1 MATILDIDLTNSP
14 FNSYDFFSNKKIAAG
29 TVETEDMKK
38 GQHKTTVEM
47 VDINAYDYGI
57 IDVGM
62 VQFDD
67 TLPYTKKVETAQLR
81 IEYYKT
87 ELEDAKSWVD
97 ALQSEINKVNSE
109 LAEYKDQYEEAKKQ
123 DPHSD
128 LTKNLKQ
135 IIKNCKEDLNDLNTD
150 YSKYKKIT
158 QTHPKLIKAYTKFL
172 NDLIKYGGKKTITRI
187 EEFGSTEEAE
197 QVDLDNLDINQ
208 APGMAISG
216 AITEAVTQ
224 YLEVTIQSLIAGG
237 ASNLMN
243 NLGINQ
249 ETLGIA
255 KSILNLMDSAL
266 FNITGIIKMFP
277 KNIQMLPSAKVA
289 IGSICTSLKDIYIA
303 IYNDLENEYYET
315 INDAI
320 TNLPSMQEVLKDA
333 LNLLMNTIWIM
344 INEQC
349 IKYTGHT
356 LPELYYMCS
365 DYIHKYKAWKE
376 ARKEKKRRKKEKKEQ
391 EKREKEKEKE
401 TGIQHSSGNTVS
413 TKINVDIDPDII
425 KQSLMDELA
434 RASDL
439 IYNSFIIIQIKDSID
454 EIKMLISQFNN
465 VDLDVL
471 SEGIDSFEDFMN
483 MLIEMGIDSDGA
495 VISLEKAIQ
504 DGINQFSGNLT
515 SLQNQIK
522 EQAISSGLNIASD
535 IVSNTKISKEIKT
548 EHLYDFTNDLN
559 TFTMT
564 LNIYADPTT
573 KKAKKQLTK
582 VLSNAHQKD
591 GTKIFDSSSVLS
603 IINAIDEGYVMR
615 KDQTIELL
623 EFTFKIHFELEGFN
637 KTLSEQINA
646 IDEANRI
653 AQDAAKKKEA
663 DEAISKF
670 ELGIVE
676 EEYTGDPT
684 KATKRPTFQLVHELF
699 SILKE
704 IFPQLKV
711 ILKLIRNYKINKA
724 KVEANASGNLLGMV
738 KVIAAIN
745 KLFKKAHKSKT
756 NFYTVRSLKLYDYI
770 TNSITS
776 IGTNVEINI
785 GIPDTRKLYLYLKNA
800 KSNYEIIKQDLPTI
814 LYIDQDAITEQ
825 RNVMKKDLDKAGN
838 YFNDASLF
846 VQYPDSKYQDGTLLG
861 LDKVEDADTEIYY
874 SDSSL
879 PLYGSQILRCYGKDY
894 DLYT

>member
-14 FNSYDFFSNKKIAAG
+14 GNSYDFFSNKKMSAG

-57 IDVGM
+57 IDVGI

-67 TLPYTKKVETAQLR
+67 TLPYAKKVETAQLR

-87 ELEDAKSWVD
+87 ELKDAESWVN
-97 ALQSEINKVNSE
+97 ALQTEINKVNSE
-109 LAEYKDQYEEAKKQ
+109 LTEYQDQYEEAKNQ
-123 DPHSD
+123 DPHSA
-128 LTKNLKQ
+128 LTTNLKQ
-135 IIKNCKEDLNDLNTD
+135 IVKNYKEQLNDLNTEF
-150 YSKYKKIT
+150 SKYKKIT
-158 QTHPKLIKAYTKFL
+158 QTHPKLIKAYTNFY
-172 NDLIKYGGKKTITRI
+172 NDLTKYGEKKAITKVD
-187 EEFGSTEEAE
+187 EFGNVEEAE

-216 AITEAVTQ
+216 AITDAVTQ

-249 ETLGIA
+249 ETLGMA
-255 KSILNLMDSAL
+255 QSILNLMDSTL

-277 KNIQMLPSAKVA
+277 KNIQMLPSAKIA
-289 IGSICTSLKDIYIA
+289 IGSICTSLKDMYIA

-333 LNLLMNTIWIM
+333 QELLMNTIWVM

-349 IKYTGHT
+349 IKYTGYT

-376 ARKEKKRRKKEKKEQ
+376 ARKEQKRRKKEQEEQ
-391 EKREKEKEKE
+391 EKE
-401 TGIQHSSGNTVS
+401 TGIQHSSGGTVS
-413 TKINVDIDPDII
+413 SKINVDVDPDII

-454 EIKMLISQFNN
+454 EIKMLIDQFNN

-471 SEGIDSFEDFMN
+471 SDGIDSFEDFMD
-483 MLIEMGIDSDGA
+483 MLVEMGLDSDGA
-495 VISLEKAIQ
+495 VISLEKSIQ

-515 SLQNQIK
+515 SLQNQI
-522 EQAISSGLNIASD
+522 EAQAISSGLRIASD
-535 IVSNTKISKEIKT
+535 IASNTTISTEIKA

-623 EFTFKIHFELEGFN
+623 EFTFKIHFELDGFN
-637 KTLSEQINA
+637 KTLSEQKNA

-653 AQDAAKKKEA
+653 AQETAKKKEA
-663 DEAISKF
+663 EEAISKF

-724 KVEANASGNLLGMV
+724 KVEANASGNLLGMI

-776 IGTNVEINI
+776 IGTNIEINI
-785 GIPDTRKLYLYLKNA
+785 GIPDTRKLYLYLKNT

-825 RNVMKKDLDKAGN
+825 RNAMKKDLDKAGN
-838 YFNDASLF
+838 YFDDASLF

>member
-14 FNSYDFFSNKKIAAG
+14 GNSYDFFSNKKMSAG

-57 IDVGM
+57 IDVGI

-67 TLPYTKKVETAQLR
+67 TLPYSKKVETAQLR

-87 ELEDAKSWVD
+87 ELKDAESWVN
-97 ALQSEINKVNSE
+97 ALQTEINKVNSE
-109 LAEYKDQYEEAKKQ
+109 LTEYQDQYEEAKKQ
-123 DPHSD
+123 DPHSA
-128 LTKNLKQ
+128 LTTNLKQ
-135 IIKNCKEDLNDLNTD
+135 IVKNYKEQLNDLNTEF
-150 YSKYKKIT
+150 SKYKKIT
-158 QTHPKLIKAYTKFL
+158 QTHPKLIKAYTNFY
-172 NDLIKYGGKKTITRI
+172 NDLTKYGEKKAITRVD
-187 EEFGSTEEAE
+187 EFGNVEEAE
-197 QVDLDNLDINQ
+197 KVDLDNLDINQ
-208 APGMAISG
+208 APGMEISG
-216 AITEAVTQ
+216 AITDAVTQ

-249 ETLGIA
+249 ETLGMA
-255 KSILNLMDSAL
+255 QSILNLMDSTL

-277 KNIQMLPSAKVA
+277 KNIQMLPSAKIA
-289 IGSICTSLKDIYIA
+289 IGSICTSLKDMYIA

-320 TNLPSMQEVLKDA
+320 TNLPSIQEVLKDA
-333 LNLLMNTIWIM
+333 QELLMNTIWVM

-349 IKYTGHT
+349 IKYTGYT

-376 ARKEKKRRKKEKKEQ
+376 ARKEQKRRKKEQEEQ
-391 EKREKEKEKE
+391 EKE
-401 TGIQHSSGNTVS
+401 TGIQHSSGGTVS
-413 TKINVDIDPDII
+413 SKINVDVDPDII
-425 KQSLMDELA
+425 KQSLMDELS

-471 SEGIDSFEDFMN
+471 TDGIDSFEDFMD
-483 MLIEMGIDSDGA
+483 MLVEMGLDSDGA

-515 SLQNQIK
+515 SLQNQI
-522 EQAISSGLNIASD
+522 EAQAISSGLHIAAEV
-535 IVSNTKISKEIKT
+535 VSNTTVSTEMKT

-623 EFTFKIHFELEGFN
+623 EFTFKIHFELDGFN
-637 KTLSEQINA
+637 KTLNEQINA

-653 AQDAAKKKEA
+653 AQETAKKKEA
-663 DEAISKF
+663 EEAISKF

-724 KVEANASGNLLGMV
+724 KVEANASGNLLGMI

-825 RNVMKKDLDKAGN
+825 RNAMKKDLDKAGN
-838 YFNDASLF
+838 YFDDASLF

>member
-14 FNSYDFFSNKKIAAG
+14 GNSYEFFSNKKMSAG

-57 IDVGM
+57 IDVGI

-67 TLPYTKKVETAQLR
+67 TLPYTKKVETAKLR

-87 ELEDAKSWVD
+87 ELKDAESWVN
-97 ALQSEINKVNSE
+97 ALQTEINKVNSE
-109 LAEYKDQYEEAKKQ
+109 LTEYQDQYEEAKKQ
-123 DPHSD
+123 DPHSA
-128 LTKNLKQ
+128 LTTNLKQ
-135 IIKNCKEDLNDLNTD
+135 IIKNYKEQLNDLNTEF
-150 YSKYKKIT
+150 SKYKKIT
-158 QTHPKLIKAYTKFL
+158 QTHPKLIKAYTNFY
-172 NDLIKYGGKKTITRI
+172 NDLTKYGEKKAITKVD
-187 EEFGSTEEAE
+187 EFGNVEEAE

-216 AITEAVTQ
+216 AITDAVTQ

-249 ETLGIA
+249 ETLGMA
-255 KSILNLMDSAL
+255 QSILNLMDSTL

-289 IGSICTSLKDIYIA
+289 IGSICTSLKDMYIA

-333 LNLLMNTIWIM
+333 QELLMNTIWVM

-349 IKYTGHT
+349 IKYTGYT

-376 ARKEKKRRKKEKKEQ
+376 ARKEQKRRKKEQEEQ
-391 EKREKEKEKE
+391 EKE
-401 TGIQHSSGNTVS
+401 TGIQHSSGGTIS
-413 TKINVDIDPDII
+413 SKINVDVDPDII
-425 KQSLMDELA
+425 KQSLMDELS

-471 SEGIDSFEDFMN
+471 SDGIDSFEDFMD
-483 MLIEMGIDSDGA
+483 MLVEMGLDSDGA

-515 SLQNQIK
+515 SLQNQI
-522 EQAISSGLNIASD
+522 EAQAISSGLHIAADIAS
-535 IVSNTKISKEIKT
+535 NTTISAEIKA

-637 KTLSEQINA
+637 KTLSEQKNA

-653 AQDAAKKKEA
+653 AQETAKKKEVE
-663 DEAISKF
+663 EAISKF

-724 KVEANASGNLLGMV
+724 KVEANSSGNLLGMV

-745 KLFKKAHKSKT
+745 KLFKKANKSKT

-785 GIPDTRKLYLYLKNA
+785 GIPDTRKLYLYLKNV

-825 RNVMKKDLDKAGN
+825 RNAMKKDLDNAGN
-838 YFNDASLF
+838 YFDDASLF

>member
-14 FNSYDFFSNKKIAAG
+14 GNSYDFFSNKKMSAG

-57 IDVGM
+57 IDVGI

-67 TLPYTKKVETAQLR
+67 TLPYAKKVETAQLR

-87 ELEDAKSWVD
+87 ELKDAESWVN
-97 ALQSEINKVNSE
+97 ALQTEINKVNSE
-109 LAEYKDQYEEAKKQ
+109 LTEYQDQYEEAKKQ
-123 DPHSD
+123 DPHSA
-128 LTKNLKQ
+128 LTTNLKQ
-135 IIKNCKEDLNDLNTD
+135 IVKNYKEQLNDLNAEF
-150 YSKYKKIT
+150 SKYKKIT
-158 QTHPKLIKAYTKFL
+158 QTHPKLIKAYTNFY
-172 NDLIKYGGKKTITRI
+172 NDLTKYGEKKAITKVD
-187 EEFGSTEEAE
+187 EFGNVEEAE

-208 APGMAISG
+208 APGMEISG
-216 AITEAVTQ
+216 AITDAVTQ

-249 ETLGIA
+249 ETLGMA
-255 KSILNLMDSAL
+255 QSILNLMDSTL

-277 KNIQMLPSAKVA
+277 KNIQMLPSAKIA
-289 IGSICTSLKDIYIA
+289 IGSICTSLKDMYIA

-333 LNLLMNTIWIM
+333 QELLMNTIWVM

-349 IKYTGHT
+349 IKYTGYT

-376 ARKEKKRRKKEKKEQ
+376 ARKEQKRRKKEQEEQ
-391 EKREKEKEKE
+391 EKE
-401 TGIQHSSGNTVS
+401 TGIQHSSGGTVS
-413 TKINVDIDPDII
+413 SKINVDVDPDII
-425 KQSLMDELA
+425 KQSLMDELS

-471 SEGIDSFEDFMN
+471 SDGIDSFEDFMD
-483 MLIEMGIDSDGA
+483 MLVEMGLDSDGA

-515 SLQNQIK
+515 SLQNQI
-522 EQAISSGLNIASD
+522 EAQAISSGLHIATDIAS
-535 IVSNTKISKEIKT
+535 NTTISAEIKA

-637 KTLSEQINA
+637 KTLSEQKNA

-653 AQDAAKKKEA
+653 AQETAKKKEA
-663 DEAISKF
+663 EEAISKF

-724 KVEANASGNLLGMV
+724 KVEANASGNLLGMI

-785 GIPDTRKLYLYLKNA
+785 SIPDTRKLYLYLKNT
-800 KSNYEIIKQDLPTI
+800 KSNYEIIKQNLPTI

-825 RNVMKKDLDKAGN
+825 RNAMKKDLDKAGN
-838 YFNDASLF
+838 YFDDASLF

>member
-14 FNSYDFFSNKKIAAG
+14 GNSYDFFSNKKMSAG

-57 IDVGM
+57 IDVGI

-67 TLPYTKKVETAQLR
+67 TLPYSKKVETSKLR

-87 ELEDAKSWVD
+87 ELKNAESWVN
-97 ALQSEINKVNSE
+97 ALQTEINKVNSE
-109 LAEYKDQYEEAKKQ
+109 LTEYQDQYEEAKKQ
-123 DPHSD
+123 DPHSA
-128 LTKNLKQ
+128 LTTNLKQ
-135 IIKNCKEDLNDLNTD
+135 IVKNYKEQLNDLNTEF
-150 YSKYKKIT
+150 SKYKKIT
-158 QTHPKLIKAYTKFL
+158 QTHPKLIKAYTNFY
-172 NDLIKYGGKKTITRI
+172 NDLTKYGEKKAITRVD
-187 EEFGSTEEAE
+187 EFGNVEEAE
-197 QVDLDNLDINQ
+197 KVDLDNLDINQ
-208 APGMAISG
+208 APGMEISG
-216 AITEAVTQ
+216 AITDAVTQ

-249 ETLGIA
+249 ETLGMA
-255 KSILNLMDSAL
+255 QSILNLMDSTL

-277 KNIQMLPSAKVA
+277 KNIQMLPSAKIA
-289 IGSICTSLKDIYIA
+289 IGSICTSLKDMYIA

-320 TNLPSMQEVLKDA
+320 TNLPSIQEVLKDA
-333 LNLLMNTIWIM
+333 QELLMNTIWVM

-349 IKYTGHT
+349 IKYTGYT

-376 ARKEKKRRKKEKKEQ
+376 ARKEQKRRKKEQEEQ
-391 EKREKEKEKE
+391 EKV
-401 TGIQHSSGNTVS
+401 TGIQHSSGGTVS
-413 TKINVDIDPDII
+413 SKINVDVDPDII
-425 KQSLMDELA
+425 KQSLMDELS

-471 SEGIDSFEDFMN
+471 TDGIDSFEDFMN
-483 MLIEMGIDSDGA
+483 MLIEMGLDSDGA

-515 SLQNQIK
+515 SLQNQI
-522 EQAISSGLNIASD
+522 EAQAISSGLNIAAD
-535 IVSNTKISKEIKT
+535 VVSNTTVSTEIKA

-637 KTLSEQINA
+637 KTLNEQINA

-653 AQDAAKKKEA
+653 AQETAKEKEA
-663 DEAISKF
+663 EEAISKF

-676 EEYTGDPT
+676 EEYTSDPT

-724 KVEANASGNLLGMV
+724 KVEANASGNLLGMI

-825 RNVMKKDLDKAGN
+825 RNAMKKDLDKAGN
-838 YFNDASLF
+838 YFDDASLF

>member
-14 FNSYDFFSNKKIAAG
+14 GNSYDFFSNKKMSAG

-57 IDVGM
+57 IDVGI

-67 TLPYTKKVETAQLR
+67 TLPYSKKVETSKLR

-87 ELEDAKSWVD
+87 ELKDAESWVN
-97 ALQSEINKVNSE
+97 ALQTEINKVNSE
-109 LAEYKDQYEEAKKQ
+109 LTEYQDQYEEAKKQ
-123 DPHSD
+123 DPHSA
-128 LTKNLKQ
+128 LTTNLKQ
-135 IIKNCKEDLNDLNTD
+135 IVKNYKEQLNDLNTEF
-150 YSKYKKIT
+150 SKYKKIT
-158 QTHPKLIKAYTKFL
+158 QTHPKLIKAYTNFY
-172 NDLIKYGGKKTITRI
+172 NDLTKYGEKKAITRVD
-187 EEFGSTEEAE
+187 EFGNVEEAE
-197 QVDLDNLDINQ
+197 KVDLDNLDINQ
-208 APGMAISG
+208 APGMEISG
-216 AITEAVTQ
+216 AITDAVTQ

-249 ETLGIA
+249 ETLGMA
-255 KSILNLMDSAL
+255 QSILNLMDSAL

-277 KNIQMLPSAKVA
+277 KNIQMLPSAKIA
-289 IGSICTSLKDIYIA
+289 IGSICTSLKDMYIA

-320 TNLPSMQEVLKDA
+320 TNLPSIQEVLKDA
-333 LNLLMNTIWIM
+333 QELLMNTIWVM

-349 IKYTGHT
+349 IKYTGYT

-376 ARKEKKRRKKEKKEQ
+376 ARKEQKRRKKEQEEQ
-391 EKREKEKEKE
+391 EKE
-401 TGIQHSSGNTVS
+401 TGIQHSSGGTVS
-413 TKINVDIDPDII
+413 SKINVDVDPDII
-425 KQSLMDELA
+425 KQSLMDELS

-471 SEGIDSFEDFMN
+471 TDGIDSFEDFMD
-483 MLIEMGIDSDGA
+483 MLVEMGLDSDGA

-515 SLQNQIK
+515 SLQNQI
-522 EQAISSGLNIASD
+522 EAQAISSGLHIAAD
-535 IVSNTKISKEIKT
+535 VMSNTTVSTEIKA

-623 EFTFKIHFELEGFN
+623 EFTFKIHFELDGFN
-637 KTLSEQINA
+637 KTLNEQINA

-653 AQDAAKKKEA
+653 AQETAKKKEA
-663 DEAISKF
+663 EEAISKF

-724 KVEANASGNLLGMV
+724 KVEANASGNLLGMI

-800 KSNYEIIKQDLPTI
+800 KSNYEIIKQGLPTI

-825 RNVMKKDLDKAGN
+825 RNAMKKDLDKAGN
-838 YFNDASLF
+838 YFDDASLF

>member
-14 FNSYDFFSNKKIAAG
+14 GNSYDFFSNKKMSAG

-57 IDVGM
+57 IDVGI

-67 TLPYTKKVETAQLR
+67 TLPYSKKVETAQLR

-87 ELEDAKSWVD
+87 ELKDAESWVN
-97 ALQSEINKVNSE
+97 ALQTEINKVNSE
-109 LAEYKDQYEEAKKQ
+109 LTEYQDQYEEAKKQ
-123 DPHSD
+123 DPHSA
-128 LTKNLKQ
+128 LTTNLKQ
-135 IIKNCKEDLNDLNTD
+135 IVKNYKEQLNDLNTEF
-150 YSKYKKIT
+150 SKYKKIT
-158 QTHPKLIKAYTKFL
+158 QTHPKLIKAYTNFY
-172 NDLIKYGGKKTITRI
+172 NDLTKYGEKKAITKVD
-187 EEFGSTEEAE
+187 EFGNVEEAE
-197 QVDLDNLDINQ
+197 KVDLDNLDINQ
-208 APGMAISG
+208 APGMEISG
-216 AITEAVTQ
+216 AITDAVTQ

-249 ETLGIA
+249 ETLGMA
-255 KSILNLMDSAL
+255 QSILNLMDSTL

-277 KNIQMLPSAKVA
+277 KNIQMLPSAKIA
-289 IGSICTSLKDIYIA
+289 IGSICTSLKDMYIA

-320 TNLPSMQEVLKDA
+320 TNLPSIQEVLKDA
-333 LNLLMNTIWIM
+333 QELLMNTIWVM

-349 IKYTGHT
+349 IKYTGYT

-376 ARKEKKRRKKEKKEQ
+376 ARKEQKRRKKEQEEQ
-391 EKREKEKEKE
+391 EKE
-401 TGIQHSSGNTVS
+401 TGIQHSSGGTVS
-413 TKINVDIDPDII
+413 SKINVDVNPDII
-425 KQSLMDELA
+425 KQSLMDELS

-471 SEGIDSFEDFMN
+471 TDGIDSFEDFMD
-483 MLIEMGIDSDGA
+483 MLVEMGLDSDGA

-515 SLQNQIK
+515 SLQNQI
-522 EQAISSGLNIASD
+522 EAQAISSGLHIAAEV
-535 IVSNTKISKEIKT
+535 VSNTTVSTEMKT

-623 EFTFKIHFELEGFN
+623 EFTFKIHFELDGFN
-637 KTLSEQINA
+637 KTLNEQINA

-653 AQDAAKKKEA
+653 AQETAKKKEA
-663 DEAISKF
+663 EEAISKF

-724 KVEANASGNLLGMV
+724 KVEANASGNLLGMI

-825 RNVMKKDLDKAGN
+825 RNAMKKDLDKAGN
-838 YFNDASLF
+838 YFDDASLF

>member
-14 FNSYDFFSNKKIAAG
+14 SNSYDFLSNKKMSAG
-29 TVETEDMKK
+29 TIETEDMKK

-57 IDVGM
+57 IDVGI

-67 TLPYTKKVETAQLR
+67 TLPYSKKVETAKLR

-87 ELEDAKSWVD
+87 ELKDAESWVN
-97 ALQSEINKVNSE
+97 ALQAEINKVNSE
-109 LAEYKDQYEEAKKQ
+109 LTEYQDQYEEAKKQ
-123 DPHSD
+123 DPHSA
-128 LTKNLKQ
+128 LMTNLKQ
-135 IIKNCKEDLNDLNTD
+135 IVNNYKEQLNDLNTEF
-150 YSKYKKIT
+150 SKYKKIT
-158 QTHPKLIKAYTKFL
+158 QTHPKLIKAYTNFY
-172 NDLIKYGGKKTITRI
+172 NDLTKYGEKKAITRVD
-187 EEFGSTEEAE
+187 EFGNVEEAE
-197 QVDLDNLDINQ
+197 KVDLDNLDINQ
-208 APGMAISG
+208 APGMEISG
-216 AITEAVTQ
+216 AITDAVTQ

-249 ETLGIA
+249 ETLGMA
-255 KSILNLMDSAL
+255 QSILNLMDSTL

-277 KNIQMLPSAKVA
+277 KNIQMLPSAKIA
-289 IGSICTSLKDIYIA
+289 IGSICTSLKDMYIA

-320 TNLPSMQEVLKDA
+320 TNLPSSQEVLKDA
-333 LNLLMNTIWIM
+333 QELLMNTIWVM

-349 IKYTGHT
+349 IKYTGYT

-376 ARKEKKRRKKEKKEQ
+376 ARKEKKRRKKEQEEQ
-391 EKREKEKEKE
+391 EKE
-401 TGIQHSSGNTVS
+401 TGIQHSSGGTVS
-413 TKINVDIDPDII
+413 TKINVDVDPDII
-425 KQSLMDELA
+425 KQSLMDELS

-471 SEGIDSFEDFMN
+471 TDGIDSFEDFMN
-483 MLIEMGIDSDGA
+483 MLVEMGLDSDGA

-515 SLQNQIK
+515 SLQNQI
-522 EQAISSGLNIASD
+522 EAQAISSGLHIAAD
-535 IVSNTKISKEIKT
+535 VVSNTTVSTERKV

-623 EFTFKIHFELEGFN
+623 EFTFKIHFELDGFN
-637 KTLSEQINA
+637 KTLNEQINA

-653 AQDAAKKKEA
+653 AQETAKKKEVE
-663 DEAISKF
+663 EAISKF

-724 KVEANASGNLLGMV
+724 KVEANASGNLLGMIR
-738 KVIAAIN
+738 VIAAIN

-785 GIPDTRKLYLYLKNA
+785 DIPDTRKLYLYLKNA
-800 KSNYEIIKQDLPTI
+800 KSNYEIIKQGLPTI

-825 RNVMKKDLDKAGN
+825 RNAMKKDLDKAGN
-838 YFNDASLF
+838 YFDDASLF
-846 VQYPDSKYQDGTLLG
+846 VQYPDPKYQDGTLLG

>member
-14 FNSYDFFSNKKIAAG
+14 GNSYDFFSNKKMSAG

-57 IDVGM
+57 IDVGI

-67 TLPYTKKVETAQLR
+67 TLPYSKKVETSKLR

-87 ELEDAKSWVD
+87 ELKDAESWVN
-97 ALQSEINKVNSE
+97 ALQTEINKVNSE
-109 LAEYKDQYEEAKKQ
+109 LTEYQDQYEEAKKQ
-123 DPHSD
+123 DPHSA
-128 LTKNLKQ
+128 LTTNLKQ
-135 IIKNCKEDLNDLNTD
+135 IVKNYKEQLNDLNTEF
-150 YSKYKKIT
+150 SKYKKIT
-158 QTHPKLIKAYTKFL
+158 QTHPKLIKAYTNFY
-172 NDLIKYGGKKTITRI
+172 NDLTKYGEKKAITRVD
-187 EEFGSTEEAE
+187 EFGNVEEAE
-197 QVDLDNLDINQ
+197 KVDLDNLDINQ
-208 APGMAISG
+208 APGMEISG
-216 AITEAVTQ
+216 AITDAVTQ

-249 ETLGIA
+249 ETLGMA
-255 KSILNLMDSAL
+255 QSILNLMDSTL

-277 KNIQMLPSAKVA
+277 KNIQMLPSAKIA
-289 IGSICTSLKDIYIA
+289 IGSICTSLKDMYIA

-320 TNLPSMQEVLKDA
+320 TNLPSIQEVLKDA
-333 LNLLMNTIWIM
+333 QELLMNTIWVM

-349 IKYTGHT
+349 IKYTGYT

-376 ARKEKKRRKKEKKEQ
+376 ARKEQKRRKKEQEEQ
-391 EKREKEKEKE
+391 EKE
-401 TGIQHSSGNTVS
+401 TGIQHSSGGTVS
-413 TKINVDIDPDII
+413 SKINVDVDPDII
-425 KQSLMDELA
+425 KQSLMDELS

-471 SEGIDSFEDFMN
+471 TDGIDSFEDFMD
-483 MLIEMGIDSDGA
+483 MLVEMGLDSDGA

-515 SLQNQIK
+515 SLQNQI
-522 EQAISSGLNIASD
+522 EAQAISSGLHIAAD
-535 IVSNTKISKEIKT
+535 IVSNTTVSTEIKA

-623 EFTFKIHFELEGFN
+623 EFTFKIHFELDGFN
-637 KTLSEQINA
+637 KTLNEQINA

-653 AQDAAKKKEA
+653 AQETAKKKEA
-663 DEAISKF
+663 EEAISKF

-724 KVEANASGNLLGMV
+724 KVEANASGNLLGMI

-825 RNVMKKDLDKAGN
+825 RNAMKKDLDKAGN
-838 YFNDASLF
+838 YFDDASLF
-846 VQYPDSKYQDGTLLG
+846 VQYPDPKYQDGTLLG

-894 DLYT
+894 DLYI

>member
-14 FNSYDFFSNKKIAAG
+14 FNSYDFFSNKKMSAG
-29 TVETEDMKK
+29 TVETADMKK

-57 IDVGM
+57 IDVGII
-62 VQFDD
+62 QFDD

-87 ELEDAKSWVD
+87 ELKDAESWVK
-97 ALQSEINKVNSE
+97 ALQTEINKVNSE
-109 LAEYKDQYEEAKKQ
+109 LTEYQDQYEEAKKQ
-123 DPHSD
+123 DPYSA
-128 LTKNLKQ
+128 LTTNLKQ
-135 IIKNCKEDLNDLNTD
+135 IIKNYKEQLNDLNTEF
-150 YSKYKKIT
+150 SKYKKIT
-158 QTHPKLIKAYTKFL
+158 QTHPKLIKAYTNFF
-172 NDLIKYGGKKTITRI
+172 NDLTKYGEKKAITRVD
-187 EEFGSTEEAE
+187 EFGNVEEAE

-216 AITEAVTQ
+216 AITDAVTQ

-243 NLGINQ
+243 SLGINQ
-249 ETLGIA
+249 ETLGMA
-255 KSILNLMDSAL
+255 QSILNLMDSTL

-277 KNIQMLPSAKVA
+277 KNIQMLPSAKIA
-289 IGSICTSLKDIYIA
+289 IGSICTSLKDMYIA

-320 TNLPSMQEVLKDA
+320 TNLPSMQEALKDA
-333 LNLLMNTIWIM
+333 QELLMNTIWVM

-349 IKYTGHT
+349 IKYTGYT

-376 ARKEKKRRKKEKKEQ
+376 ARKEQKRRKKEQEEQ
-391 EKREKEKEKE
+391 EKE
-401 TGIQHSSGNTVS
+401 TGIQYSSGGTVS
-413 TKINVDIDPDII
+413 SKINVDVDPDII
-425 KQSLMDELA
+425 KQSLMDELS

-454 EIKMLISQFNN
+454 EIKMLIDQFNN

-471 SEGIDSFEDFMN
+471 TDGIDSFEDFMD
-483 MLIEMGIDSDGA
+483 MLVEMGLDSDGA

-515 SLQNQIK
+515 SLQNQI
-522 EQAISSGLNIASD
+522 EAQAISSGLHIAAD
-535 IVSNTKISKEIKT
+535 VVSNTTVSTEIKA

-623 EFTFKIHFELEGFN
+623 EFTFKIHFELDGFN

-653 AQDAAKKKEA
+653 AQETAKKKEA
-663 DEAISKF
+663 EEAISKF

-724 KVEANASGNLLGMV
+724 KVEANASGNLLGMI

-814 LYIDQDAITEQ
+814 LYIDQDAIAEQ
-825 RNVMKKDLDKAGN
+825 RNAMKKDLDKAGN
-838 YFNDASLF
+838 YFDDASLF

-861 LDKVEDADTEIYY
+861 LDKVEDADIEIYY

>member
-14 FNSYDFFSNKKIAAG
+14 GNSYDFFSNKKMSAG

-57 IDVGM
+57 IDVGI

-67 TLPYTKKVETAQLR
+67 TLPYTKKVETAKLR

-87 ELEDAKSWVD
+87 ELKDAESWVN
-97 ALQSEINKVNSE
+97 ALQTEINKVNSE
-109 LAEYKDQYEEAKKQ
+109 LTEYQNQYEEAKKQ
-123 DPHSD
+123 DSHSA
-128 LTKNLKQ
+128 LTNNLKQ
-135 IIKNCKEDLNDLNTD
+135 IVKNYKEQLNDLNTEF
-150 YSKYKKIT
+150 SKYKKIT
-158 QTHPKLIKAYTKFL
+158 QTHPKLIKAYTNFY
-172 NDLIKYGGKKTITRI
+172 NDLTKYGEKKAITKVD
-187 EEFGSTEEAE
+187 EFGNVEEAE

-216 AITEAVTQ
+216 AITDAVTQ

-249 ETLGIA
+249 ETLGMA
-255 KSILNLMDSAL
+255 QSILNLMDSTL

-277 KNIQMLPSAKVA
+277 KNIQMVPSAKIA
-289 IGSICTSLKDIYIA
+289 MGSICTSLKDMYQAIYI
-303 IYNDLENEYYET
+303 DLENQYYET

-320 TNLPSMQEVLKDA
+320 TNLPSMQEALKDA
-333 LNLLMNTIWIM
+333 QVLLMNTIWIM

-349 IKYTGHT
+349 IKYTGYT

-376 ARKEKKRRKKEKKEQ
+376 ARKEQKRRKKEQEEQ
-391 EKREKEKEKE
+391 EKE
-401 TGIQHSSGNTVS
+401 TGIQHSSGGTIS
-413 TKINVDIDPDII
+413 SKINVDVDPDII
-425 KQSLMDELA
+425 KQSLMDELS

-471 SEGIDSFEDFMN
+471 TDGIDSFEDFMD
-483 MLIEMGIDSDGA
+483 MLVEMGLDSDGA

-515 SLQNQIK
+515 GLQNQM
-522 EQAISSGLNIASD
+522 EAQAISSGLHIAAGIASNTT
-535 IVSNTKISKEIKT
+535 VSTEIKA

-591 GTKIFDSSSVLS
+591 GTKIFDASSVLS

-623 EFTFKIHFELEGFN
+623 EFTFKIHFELDGFN
-637 KTLSEQINA
+637 KTLNEQINA

-653 AQDAAKKKEA
+653 AQEAAKKKEA
-663 DEAISKF
+663 EEAISKF

-724 KVEANASGNLLGMV
+724 KVEANASGNLLGMI

-785 GIPDTRKLYLYLKNA
+785 GIPDTRKLYLYLKNT
-800 KSNYEIIKQDLPTI
+800 KSNYEIIKQNLPTI

-825 RNVMKKDLDKAGN
+825 RNAMKKDLDKAGN
-838 YFNDASLF
+838 YFDDASLF

>member
-14 FNSYDFFSNKKIAAG
+14 GNSYDFFSNKKMSAG

-57 IDVGM
+57 IDVGI

-67 TLPYTKKVETAQLR
+67 TLPYAKKVETAQLR

-87 ELEDAKSWVD
+87 ELKDAESWVN
-97 ALQSEINKVNSE
+97 ALQTEINKVNSE
-109 LAEYKDQYEEAKKQ
+109 LTEYQDQYEEAKKQ
-123 DPHSD
+123 DPHSA
-128 LTKNLKQ
+128 LTTNLKQ
-135 IIKNCKEDLNDLNTD
+135 IVKNYKEQLNDLNAEF
-150 YSKYKKIT
+150 SKYKKIT
-158 QTHPKLIKAYTKFL
+158 QTHPKLIKAYTNFY
-172 NDLIKYGGKKTITRI
+172 NDLTKYGEKKAITKVD
-187 EEFGSTEEAE
+187 EFGNVEEAE

-208 APGMAISG
+208 APGMEISG
-216 AITEAVTQ
+216 AITDAVTQ

-249 ETLGIA
+249 ETLGMA
-255 KSILNLMDSAL
+255 QSILNLMDSTL

-277 KNIQMLPSAKVA
+277 KNIQMLPSAKIA
-289 IGSICTSLKDIYIA
+289 IGSICTSLKDMYIA

-333 LNLLMNTIWIM
+333 QELLMNTIWVM

-349 IKYTGHT
+349 IKYTGYT

-376 ARKEKKRRKKEKKEQ
+376 ARKEQKRRKKEQEEQ
-391 EKREKEKEKE
+391 EKE
-401 TGIQHSSGNTVS
+401 TGIQHSSGGTVS
-413 TKINVDIDPDII
+413 SKINVDVDPDII
-425 KQSLMDELA
+425 KQSLMDELS

-465 VDLDVL
+465 VDLYVL
-471 SEGIDSFEDFMN
+471 SDGIDSFEDFMD
-483 MLIEMGIDSDGA
+483 MLVEMGLDSDGA

-515 SLQNQIK
+515 SLQNQI
-522 EQAISSGLNIASD
+522 EAQAISSGLHIAAD
-535 IVSNTKISKEIKT
+535 VVSNTTVSTEIKA

-623 EFTFKIHFELEGFN
+623 EFTFKIHFELDGFN
-637 KTLSEQINA
+637 KTLNEQINA

-653 AQDAAKKKEA
+653 AQETAKKKEA
-663 DEAISKF
+663 EEAISKF

-724 KVEANASGNLLGMV
+724 KVEANASGNLLGMI

-785 GIPDTRKLYLYLKNA
+785 SIPDTRKLYLYLKNT
-800 KSNYEIIKQDLPTI
+800 KSNYEIIKQNLPTI

-825 RNVMKKDLDKAGN
+825 RNAMKKDLDKAGN
-838 YFNDASLF
+838 YFDDASLF

>member
-14 FNSYDFFSNKKIAAG
+14 GNSYDFFSNKKMSAG
-29 TVETEDMKK
+29 IVETEDMKK

-57 IDVGM
+57 IDVGI

-67 TLPYTKKVETAQLR
+67 TLPYSKKVETAKLR

-87 ELEDAKSWVD
+87 ELKDAESWVN
-97 ALQSEINKVNSE
+97 ALQTEINKVNSE
-109 LAEYKDQYEEAKKQ
+109 LTEYQEQYEEAKKQ
-123 DPHSD
+123 DPHSA
-128 LTKNLKQ
+128 LTTNLKQ
-135 IIKNCKEDLNDLNTD
+135 IVKNYKEQLNDLNTEF
-150 YSKYKKIT
+150 SKYKKIT
-158 QTHPKLIKAYTKFL
+158 QTHPKLIKAYTNFY
-172 NDLIKYGGKKTITRI
+172 NDLTKYGEKKAITRVD
-187 EEFGSTEEAE
+187 EFGNVEEAE
-197 QVDLDNLDINQ
+197 KVDLDNLDINQ
-208 APGMAISG
+208 APGMEISG
-216 AITEAVTQ
+216 AITDAVTQ

-249 ETLGIA
+249 ETLGMA
-255 KSILNLMDSAL
+255 QSILNLMDSAL

-277 KNIQMLPSAKVA
+277 KNIQMLPSAKIA
-289 IGSICTSLKDIYIA
+289 IGSICTSLKDMYIA

-320 TNLPSMQEVLKDA
+320 TNLPSSQEVLKDA
-333 LNLLMNTIWIM
+333 QELLMNTIWVM

-349 IKYTGHT
+349 IKYTGYT

-376 ARKEKKRRKKEKKEQ
+376 ARKEKKRRKKEQEEQ
-391 EKREKEKEKE
+391 EKE
-401 TGIQHSSGNTVS
+401 TGIQHSSGGTVS
-413 TKINVDIDPDII
+413 SKINVDVDPDII
-425 KQSLMDELA
+425 KQSLMDELS

-439 IYNSFIIIQIKDSID
+439 IYNSFIIIQIKDTID

-471 SEGIDSFEDFMN
+471 TDGIDSFEDFMN
-483 MLIEMGIDSDGA
+483 MLVEMGLDSDGA

-515 SLQNQIK
+515 SLQNQI
-522 EQAISSGLNIASD
+522 EAQAISSGLNIAAD
-535 IVSNTKISKEIKT
+535 VVSNTTVSTEIKA

-623 EFTFKIHFELEGFN
+623 EFTFKIHFELDGFN
-637 KTLSEQINA
+637 KTLNVQINA
-646 IDEANRI
+646 IDEVNRF
-653 AQDAAKKKEA
+653 AQETAKKKEA
-663 DEAISKF
+663 EESISKF

-724 KVEANASGNLLGMV
+724 KVEANASGNLLGMIR
-738 KVIAAIN
+738 VIAAIN

-785 GIPDTRKLYLYLKNA
+785 DIPDTRKLYLYLKNA
-800 KSNYEIIKQDLPTI
+800 KSNYEIIKQGLPTI

-825 RNVMKKDLDKAGN
+825 RNAMKKDLDKAGN
-838 YFNDASLF
+838 YFDDASLF
-846 VQYPDSKYQDGTLLG
+846 VQYPDPKYQDGTLLG

-894 DLYT
+894 DLYI

>member
-14 FNSYDFFSNKKIAAG
+14 GNSYDFFSNKKMSAG
-29 TVETEDMKK
+29 TVETDDMKK

-57 IDVGM
+57 IDVGI

-67 TLPYTKKVETAQLR
+67 TLPYTKKVETAQVR

-87 ELEDAKSWVD
+87 ELKDAESWVK
-97 ALQSEINKVNSE
+97 ALQTEINKVNSE
-109 LAEYKDQYEEAKKQ
+109 LTEYQDQYEEAKKE
-123 DPHSD
+123 DPHSA
-128 LTKNLKQ
+128 LTTNLKQ
-135 IIKNCKEDLNDLNTD
+135 IVKNYKEQLNDLNTKF
-150 YSKYKKIT
+150 SKYKKIT
-158 QTHPKLIKAYTKFL
+158 QTHPKLIKAYTNFF
-172 NDLIKYGGKKTITRI
+172 NDLTKYGEKKAITRVD
-187 EEFGSTEEAE
+187 EFGNVEEAE

-216 AITEAVTQ
+216 AITDAVTQ

-237 ASNLMN
+237 ASNLMSS
-243 NLGINQ
+243 LGINQ
-249 ETLGIA
+249 ETLGMA
-255 KSILNLMDSAL
+255 QSILNLMDSTL

-277 KNIQMLPSAKVA
+277 KNIQMVPSAKIA
-289 IGSICTSLKDIYIA
+289 MSSICTSLKDMYQTIYI
-303 IYNDLENEYYET
+303 DLENQYYET

-320 TNLPSMQEVLKDA
+320 TNLPSMQEALKDA
-333 LNLLMNTIWIM
+333 QVLLMNTIWVM

-349 IKYTGHT
+349 IKYTGYT

-376 ARKEKKRRKKEKKEQ
+376 ARKEQKRRKKEQEEQ
-391 EKREKEKEKE
+391 EKE
-401 TGIQHSSGNTVS
+401 TGIQHSSGGTIS
-413 TKINVDIDPDII
+413 SKINVDVDPDII

-454 EIKMLISQFNN
+454 EIKMLIDQFNN

-471 SEGIDSFEDFMN
+471 SDGIDSFEDFMD
-483 MLIEMGIDSDGA
+483 MLVEMGLGSDGA

-515 SLQNQIK
+515 SLQNQI
-522 EQAISSGLNIASD
+522 EAQAISSGLRIASD
-535 IVSNTKISKEIKT
+535 IASNTTISTEIKA

-591 GTKIFDSSSVLS
+591 GTKIFDASSVLS

-623 EFTFKIHFELEGFN
+623 EFTFKIHFELDGFN
-637 KTLSEQINA
+637 KTLQEQKDA

-653 AQDAAKKKEA
+653 AQETAKKKEA
-663 DEAISKF
+663 EEAISKF

-684 KATKRPTFQLVHELF
+684 KATQRPTFQLVHELF

-724 KVEANASGNLLGMV
+724 KVEANASGNLLGMI

-776 IGTNVEINI
+776 IGTNIEINI
-785 GIPDTRKLYLYLKNA
+785 GIPDTRKLYLYLKNT

-814 LYIDQDAITEQ
+814 LYIDQDAIAEQ
-825 RNVMKKDLDKAGN
+825 RNAMKKDLDKAGN
-838 YFNDASLF
+838 YFDDASLF

>member
-14 FNSYDFFSNKKIAAG
+14 GNSYDFFSNKKMSAG
-29 TVETEDMKK
+29 IVETEDMKK

-57 IDVGM
+57 IDVGI

-67 TLPYTKKVETAQLR
+67 TLPYSKKVETSKLR

-87 ELEDAKSWVD
+87 ELKDAESWVN
-97 ALQSEINKVNSE
+97 ALQTEINKVNSE
-109 LAEYKDQYEEAKKQ
+109 LTEYQDQYEEAKKQ
-123 DPHSD
+123 DPHSA
-128 LTKNLKQ
+128 LTTNLKQ
-135 IIKNCKEDLNDLNTD
+135 IVKNYKEQLNDLNTEF
-150 YSKYKKIT
+150 SKYKKIT
-158 QTHPKLIKAYTKFL
+158 QTHPKLIKAYTNFY
-172 NDLIKYGGKKTITRI
+172 NDLTKYGEKKAITRVD
-187 EEFGSTEEAE
+187 EFGNVEEAE
-197 QVDLDNLDINQ
+197 KVDLDNLDINQ
-208 APGMAISG
+208 APGMEISG
-216 AITEAVTQ
+216 AITDAVTQ

-249 ETLGIA
+249 ETLGMA
-255 KSILNLMDSAL
+255 QSILNLMDSTL

-277 KNIQMLPSAKVA
+277 KNIQMLPSAKIA
-289 IGSICTSLKDIYIA
+289 IGSICTSLKDMYIA

-320 TNLPSMQEVLKDA
+320 TNLPSIQEVLKDA
-333 LNLLMNTIWIM
+333 QELLMNTIWVM

-349 IKYTGHT
+349 IKYTGYT

-376 ARKEKKRRKKEKKEQ
+376 ARKEQKRRKKEQEEQ
-391 EKREKEKEKE
+391 EKE
-401 TGIQHSSGNTVS
+401 TGIQHSSGGTVS
-413 TKINVDIDPDII
+413 SKINVDVDPDII
-425 KQSLMDELA
+425 KQSLMDELS

-471 SEGIDSFEDFMN
+471 TDGIDSFEDFMD
-483 MLIEMGIDSDGA
+483 MLVEMGLDSDGA

-515 SLQNQIK
+515 SLQNQI
-522 EQAISSGLNIASD
+522 EAQAISSGLHIAAD
-535 IVSNTKISKEIKT
+535 VVSNTTVSTEIKA

-623 EFTFKIHFELEGFN
+623 EFTFKIHFELDGFN
-637 KTLSEQINA
+637 KTLNEQINA

-653 AQDAAKKKEA
+653 AQETAKKKEA
-663 DEAISKF
+663 EEAISKF

-724 KVEANASGNLLGMV
+724 KVEANASGNLLGMI

-800 KSNYEIIKQDLPTI
+800 QSNYEIIKQGLPTI

-825 RNVMKKDLDKAGN
+825 RNAMKKDLDKAGN
-838 YFNDASLF
+838 YFDDASLF

>member
-14 FNSYDFFSNKKIAAG
+14 GNSYDFFSNKKMSAG

-57 IDVGM
+57 IDVGI

-67 TLPYTKKVETAQLR
+67 TLPYSKKVETAQLR

-87 ELEDAKSWVD
+87 ELKDAESWVN
-97 ALQSEINKVNSE
+97 ALQTEINKVNSE
-109 LAEYKDQYEEAKKQ
+109 LTEYQDQYEEAKKQ
-123 DPHSD
+123 DPHSA
-128 LTKNLKQ
+128 LTTNLKQ
-135 IIKNCKEDLNDLNTD
+135 IVKNYKEQLNDLNTEF
-150 YSKYKKIT
+150 SKYKKIT
-158 QTHPKLIKAYTKFL
+158 QTHPKLIKAYTNFY
-172 NDLIKYGGKKTITRI
+172 NDLTKYGEKKAITRVD
-187 EEFGSTEEAE
+187 EFGNVEEAE
-197 QVDLDNLDINQ
+197 KVDLDNLDINQ
-208 APGMAISG
+208 APGMEISG
-216 AITEAVTQ
+216 AITDAVTQ

-249 ETLGIA
+249 ETLGMA
-255 KSILNLMDSAL
+255 QSILNLMDSTL

-277 KNIQMLPSAKVA
+277 KNIQMLPSAKIA
-289 IGSICTSLKDIYIA
+289 IGSICTSLKDMYIA

-320 TNLPSMQEVLKDA
+320 TNLPSIQEVLKDA
-333 LNLLMNTIWIM
+333 QELLMNTIWVM

-349 IKYTGHT
+349 IKYTGYT

-376 ARKEKKRRKKEKKEQ
+376 ARKEQKRRKKEQ
-391 EKREKEKEKE
+391 EKQEKE
-401 TGIQHSSGNTVS
+401 TGIQHSSDGTVS
-413 TKINVDIDPDII
+413 TKINVDVDPDII
-425 KQSLMDELA
+425 KQSLMDELS

-471 SEGIDSFEDFMN
+471 TDGIDSFEDFMD
-483 MLIEMGIDSDGA
+483 MLVEMGLDSDGA

-515 SLQNQIK
+515 SLQNQI
-522 EQAISSGLNIASD
+522 EAQAISSGLNIAAD
-535 IVSNTKISKEIKT
+535 VVSNTTVSTEIKA

-591 GTKIFDSSSVLS
+591 GTKIFDASSVLS

-623 EFTFKIHFELEGFN
+623 EFTFKIHFELDGFN
-637 KTLSEQINA
+637 KTLNEQINA

-653 AQDAAKKKEA
+653 AQETAKKKEA
-663 DEAISKF
+663 EEAISKF

-724 KVEANASGNLLGMV
+724 KVEANASGNLLGMI

-800 KSNYEIIKQDLPTI
+800 KSNYEIIKQGLPTI

-825 RNVMKKDLDKAGN
+825 RNAMKKDLDKAGN
-838 YFNDASLF
+838 YFDDASLF

>member
-14 FNSYDFFSNKKIAAG
+14 SNSYDFLSNKKMSAG
-29 TVETEDMKK
+29 TIETEDMKK

-57 IDVGM
+57 IDVGI

-67 TLPYTKKVETAQLR
+67 TLPYSKKVETAKLR

-87 ELEDAKSWVD
+87 ELKDAESWVN
-97 ALQSEINKVNSE
+97 ALQAEINKINSE
-109 LAEYKDQYEEAKKQ
+109 LTEYQDQYEEAKKQ
-123 DPHSD
+123 DPHSA
-128 LTKNLKQ
+128 LMTNLKQ
-135 IIKNCKEDLNDLNTD
+135 IVNNYKEQLNNLNTEF
-150 YSKYKKIT
+150 SKYKKIT
-158 QTHPKLIKAYTKFL
+158 QTHPKLIKAYTNFY
-172 NDLIKYGGKKTITRI
+172 NDLTKYGEKKAITRVD
-187 EEFGSTEEAE
+187 EFGNVEEAE
-197 QVDLDNLDINQ
+197 KVDLDNLDINQ
-208 APGMAISG
+208 APGMEISG
-216 AITEAVTQ
+216 AITDAVTQ

-249 ETLGIA
+249 ETLGMA
-255 KSILNLMDSAL
+255 QSILNLMDSTL

-277 KNIQMLPSAKVA
+277 KNIQMLPSAKIA
-289 IGSICTSLKDIYIA
+289 IGSICTSLKDMYIA

-320 TNLPSMQEVLKDA
+320 TNLPSSQEVLKDA
-333 LNLLMNTIWIM
+333 QELLMNTIWVM

-349 IKYTGHT
+349 IKYTGYT

-376 ARKEKKRRKKEKKEQ
+376 ARKEKKRRKKEQEEQ
-391 EKREKEKEKE
+391 EKE
-401 TGIQHSSGNTVS
+401 TGIQHSSGGTVS
-413 TKINVDIDPDII
+413 TKINVDVDPDII
-425 KQSLMDELA
+425 KQSLMDELS

-471 SEGIDSFEDFMN
+471 TDGIDSFEDFMD
-483 MLIEMGIDSDGA
+483 MLVEMGLDSDGA

-515 SLQNQIK
+515 SLQNQI
-522 EQAISSGLNIASD
+522 EAQAISSGLHIAAD
-535 IVSNTKISKEIKT
+535 VVSNTTVSTERKV

-623 EFTFKIHFELEGFN
+623 EFTFKIHFELDGFN
-637 KTLSEQINA
+637 KTLNEQINA

-653 AQDAAKKKEA
+653 AQETAKKKEVE
-663 DEAISKF
+663 EAISKF

-724 KVEANASGNLLGMV
+724 KVEANASGNLLGMIR
-738 KVIAAIN
+738 VIAAIN

-785 GIPDTRKLYLYLKNA
+785 DIPDTRKLYLYLKND
-800 KSNYEIIKQDLPTI
+800 KSNYEIIKQGLPTI

-825 RNVMKKDLDKAGN
+825 RNAMKKDLDKAGN
-838 YFNDASLF
+838 YFDDASLF
-846 VQYPDSKYQDGTLLG
+846 VQYPDPKYQDGTLLG

>member
-14 FNSYDFFSNKKIAAG
+14 GNSYDFFSNKKMSAG

-57 IDVGM
+57 IDVGI

-67 TLPYTKKVETAQLR
+67 TLPYSKKVETSKLR

-87 ELEDAKSWVD
+87 ELKDAESWVN
-97 ALQSEINKVNSE
+97 ALQTEINKVNSE
-109 LAEYKDQYEEAKKQ
+109 LTEYQDQYEEAKKQ
-123 DPHSD
+123 DPHSA
-128 LTKNLKQ
+128 LTTNLKQ
-135 IIKNCKEDLNDLNTD
+135 IVKNYKEQLNDLNTEF
-150 YSKYKKIT
+150 SKYKKIT
-158 QTHPKLIKAYTKFL
+158 QTHPKLIKAYTNFY
-172 NDLIKYGGKKTITRI
+172 NDLTKYGEKKAITRVD
-187 EEFGSTEEAE
+187 EFGNVEEAE
-197 QVDLDNLDINQ
+197 KVDLDNLDINQ
-208 APGMAISG
+208 APGMEISG
-216 AITEAVTQ
+216 AITDAVTQ

-249 ETLGIA
+249 ETLGMA
-255 KSILNLMDSAL
+255 QSILNLMDSTL

-277 KNIQMLPSAKVA
+277 KNIQMLPSAKIA
-289 IGSICTSLKDIYIA
+289 IGSICTSLKDMYIA

-320 TNLPSMQEVLKDA
+320 TNLPSIQEVLKDA
-333 LNLLMNTIWIM
+333 QELLMNTIWVM

-349 IKYTGHT
+349 IKYTGYT

-376 ARKEKKRRKKEKKEQ
+376 ARKEQKRRKKEQEEQ
-391 EKREKEKEKE
+391 EKE
-401 TGIQHSSGNTVS
+401 TGIQHSSGGTVS
-413 TKINVDIDPDII
+413 SKINVDVDPDII
-425 KQSLMDELA
+425 KQSLMDELS

-471 SEGIDSFEDFMN
+471 TDGIDSFEDFMD
-483 MLIEMGIDSDGA
+483 MLVEMGLDSDGA

-515 SLQNQIK
+515 SLQNQI
-522 EQAISSGLNIASD
+522 EAQAISSGLHIAAD
-535 IVSNTKISKEIKT
+535 IVSNTTVSTEIKA

-591 GTKIFDSSSVLS
+591 GTKIFDASSVLS

-623 EFTFKIHFELEGFN
+623 EFTFKIHFELDGFN
-637 KTLSEQINA
+637 KTLNEQINA

-653 AQDAAKKKEA
+653 AQETAKKKEA
-663 DEAISKF
+663 EEAISKF

-800 KSNYEIIKQDLPTI
+800 KSNYEIIKQGLPTI

-825 RNVMKKDLDKAGN
+825 RNAMKKDLDKAGN
-838 YFNDASLF
+838 YFDDASLF

>member
-14 FNSYDFFSNKKIAAG
+14 GNSYDFFSNKKMSAG

-57 IDVGM
+57 IDVGI

-67 TLPYTKKVETAQLR
+67 TLPYSKKVETAQLR

-87 ELEDAKSWVD
+87 ELKDAESWVN
-97 ALQSEINKVNSE
+97 ALQTEINKVNSE
-109 LAEYKDQYEEAKKQ
+109 LTEYQDQYEEAKKQ
-123 DPHSD
+123 DPHSA
-128 LTKNLKQ
+128 LTTNLKQ
-135 IIKNCKEDLNDLNTD
+135 IVKNYKEQLNDLNTEF
-150 YSKYKKIT
+150 SKYKKIT
-158 QTHPKLIKAYTKFL
+158 QTHPKLIKAYTNFY
-172 NDLIKYGGKKTITRI
+172 NDLTKYGEKKAITRVD
-187 EEFGSTEEAE
+187 EFGNVEEAE
-197 QVDLDNLDINQ
+197 KVDLDNLDINQ
-208 APGMAISG
+208 APGMEISG
-216 AITEAVTQ
+216 AITDAVTQ

-277 KNIQMLPSAKVA
+277 KNIQMLPSAKIA
-289 IGSICTSLKDIYIA
+289 IGSICTSLKDMYIA

-320 TNLPSMQEVLKDA
+320 TNLPSIQEVLKDA
-333 LNLLMNTIWIM
+333 QELLMNTIWVM

-349 IKYTGHT
+349 IKYTGYT

-376 ARKEKKRRKKEKKEQ
+376 ARKEQKRRKKEQEEQ
-391 EKREKEKEKE
+391 EKE
-401 TGIQHSSGNTVS
+401 TGIQHSSGGTVS
-413 TKINVDIDPDII
+413 SKINVDVDPDII
-425 KQSLMDELA
+425 KQSLMDELS

-471 SEGIDSFEDFMN
+471 TDGIDSFEDFMD
-483 MLIEMGIDSDGA
+483 MLVEMGLDSDGA

-515 SLQNQIK
+515 SLQNQI
-522 EQAISSGLNIASD
+522 EAQAISSGLHIAAD
-535 IVSNTKISKEIKT
+535 VVSNTTVSTEIKA

-623 EFTFKIHFELEGFN
+623 EFTFKIHFELDGFN
-637 KTLSEQINA
+637 KTLNEQINA

-653 AQDAAKKKEA
+653 AQETAKKKEA
-663 DEAISKF
+663 EEAISKF

-724 KVEANASGNLLGMV
+724 KVEANASGNLLGMI

-825 RNVMKKDLDKAGN
+825 RNAMKKDLDKAGN
-838 YFNDASLF
+838 YFDDASLF

>member
-14 FNSYDFFSNKKIAAG
+14 SNSYDFLSNKKMSAG
-29 TVETEDMKK
+29 TIETEDMKK

-57 IDVGM
+57 IDVGI

-87 ELEDAKSWVD
+87 ELKDAESWVN
-97 ALQSEINKVNSE
+97 ALQTEINKVNSE
-109 LAEYKDQYEEAKKQ
+109 LTEYQDQYEEAKKQ
-123 DPHSD
+123 DPHSA
-128 LTKNLKQ
+128 LTTNLKQ
-135 IIKNCKEDLNDLNTD
+135 IVKNYKEQLNDLNTEF
-150 YSKYKKIT
+150 SKYKKIT
-158 QTHPKLIKAYTKFL
+158 QTHPKLIKAYTNFY
-172 NDLIKYGGKKTITRI
+172 NDLTKYGEKKAITRVD
-187 EEFGSTEEAE
+187 EFGNVEEAE
-197 QVDLDNLDINQ
+197 KVDLDNLDINQ
-208 APGMAISG
+208 APGMEISG
-216 AITEAVTQ
+216 AITDAVTQ

-249 ETLGIA
+249 ETLGMA
-255 KSILNLMDSAL
+255 QSILNLMDSTL

-277 KNIQMLPSAKVA
+277 KNIQMVPSAKIA
-289 IGSICTSLKDIYIA
+289 IGSICTSLKDMYIA

-320 TNLPSMQEVLKDA
+320 TNLPSIQEVLKDA
-333 LNLLMNTIWIM
+333 QELLMNTIWVM

-349 IKYTGHT
+349 IKYTGYT

-376 ARKEKKRRKKEKKEQ
+376 ARKEQKRRKKEQEEQ
-391 EKREKEKEKE
+391 EKE
-401 TGIQHSSGNTVS
+401 TGIQHSSGGTVS
-413 TKINVDIDPDII
+413 SKINVDVDPDII
-425 KQSLMDELA
+425 KQSLMDELS

-471 SEGIDSFEDFMN
+471 TDGIDSFEDFMD
-483 MLIEMGIDSDGA
+483 MLVEMGLDSDGA

-515 SLQNQIK
+515 SLQNQI
-522 EQAISSGLNIASD
+522 EAQAISSGLHIAAD
-535 IVSNTKISKEIKT
+535 VVSNTAVSTEIKA

-582 VLSNAHQKD
+582 VLSNARQKD

-623 EFTFKIHFELEGFN
+623 EFTFKIHFELDGFN

-653 AQDAAKKKEA
+653 AQETAKKKEA
-663 DEAISKF
+663 EEAISKF

-724 KVEANASGNLLGMV
+724 KVEANASGNLLGMI

-825 RNVMKKDLDKAGN
+825 RNAMKKDLDKAGN
-838 YFNDASLF
+838 YFDDASLF
-846 VQYPDSKYQDGTLLG
+846 VQYPDPKYQDGTLLG

>member
-14 FNSYDFFSNKKIAAG
+14 FNSYDFFANKKMAAG

-57 IDVGM
+57 IDVGI

-67 TLPYTKKVETAQLR
+67 TLPYSKKVETAKLR

-87 ELEDAKSWVD
+87 ELKDAESWVN
-97 ALQSEINKVNSE
+97 ALQTEINKVNSE
-109 LAEYKDQYEEAKKQ
+109 LTEYQDQYEEAKKQ
-123 DPHSD
+123 DPHSA
-128 LTKNLKQ
+128 LTTNLKQ
-135 IIKNCKEDLNDLNTD
+135 IVKNYKEQLNDLNTEF
-150 YSKYKKIT
+150 SKYKKIT
-158 QTHPKLIKAYTKFL
+158 QTHPKLIKAYTNFY
-172 NDLIKYGGKKTITRI
+172 NDLTKYGEKKAITKVD
-187 EEFGSTEEAE
+187 EFGNVEEAE

-208 APGMAISG
+208 APGMEISG
-216 AITEAVTQ
+216 AITDAVTQ

-249 ETLGIA
+249 ETLGMA
-255 KSILNLMDSAL
+255 QSILNLMDSTL

-277 KNIQMLPSAKVA
+277 KNIQMLPSAKIA
-289 IGSICTSLKDIYIA
+289 IGSICTSLKDMYIA

-333 LNLLMNTIWIM
+333 QELLMNTIWVM

-349 IKYTGHT
+349 IKYTGYT

-376 ARKEKKRRKKEKKEQ
+376 ARKEQKRRKKEQEEQ
-391 EKREKEKEKE
+391 EKV
-401 TGIQHSSGNTVS
+401 TGIQHSSGGTVS
-413 TKINVDIDPDII
+413 SKINVDVDPDII
-425 KQSLMDELA
+425 KQSLMDELS

-471 SEGIDSFEDFMN
+471 TDGIDSFEDFMD
-483 MLIEMGIDSDGA
+483 MLVEMGLDSDGA

-515 SLQNQIK
+515 SLQNQI
-522 EQAISSGLNIASD
+522 EAQAISSGLNIAAD
-535 IVSNTKISKEIKT
+535 VVSNTTVSTEIKA

-623 EFTFKIHFELEGFN
+623 EFTFKIHFELDGFN
-637 KTLSEQINA
+637 KTLNEQINA

-653 AQDAAKKKEA
+653 AQETAKKKEA
-663 DEAISKF
+663 EEAISKF

-724 KVEANASGNLLGMV
+724 KVEANASGNLLGMI

-825 RNVMKKDLDKAGN
+825 RNAMKKDLDKAGN
-838 YFNDASLF
+838 YFDDASLF

>member
-14 FNSYDFFSNKKIAAG
+14 FNSYDFFSNKKMSAG

-57 IDVGM
+57 IDVGI

-87 ELEDAKSWVD
+87 ELKDAESWIK
-97 ALQSEINKVNSE
+97 ALQTEINKVNSE
-109 LAEYKDQYEEAKKQ
+109 LTEYQNQYEEAKKQ
-123 DPHSD
+123 DPHSA
-128 LTKNLKQ
+128 LTTNLKQ
-135 IIKNCKEDLNDLNTD
+135 IIKNYKEQLNDLNTEF
-150 YSKYKKIT
+150 SKYKKIT
-158 QTHPKLIKAYTKFL
+158 QTHPKLIKAYTNFY
-172 NDLIKYGGKKTITRI
+172 NDLTKYGEKKAITKVD
-187 EEFGSTEEAE
+187 EFGNVEEAE

-216 AITEAVTQ
+216 AITDAVTQ

-249 ETLGIA
+249 ETLGMA
-255 KSILNLMDSAL
+255 QSILNLMDSTL

-277 KNIQMLPSAKVA
+277 KNIQMVPSAKIA
-289 IGSICTSLKDIYIA
+289 MGSICTSLKDMYQAIYI
-303 IYNDLENEYYET
+303 DLENQYYET

-320 TNLPSMQEVLKDA
+320 TNLPSMQEALKDA
-333 LNLLMNTIWIM
+333 QVLLMNTIWTM

-349 IKYTGHT
+349 VKYTGYT

-365 DYIHKYKAWKE
+365 DYIHKYKACKE
-376 ARKEKKRRKKEKKEQ
+376 ARKEQKRRKKEQEEQ
-391 EKREKEKEKE
+391 EKE
-401 TGIQHSSGNTVS
+401 TGIQHSSGGTIS
-413 TKINVDIDPDII
+413 SKINVDVDPDII
-425 KQSLMDELA
+425 KQSLMDELS

-471 SEGIDSFEDFMN
+471 TDGIDSFEDFMD
-483 MLIEMGIDSDGA
+483 MLVEMGLDSDGA

-504 DGINQFSGNLT
+504 DGINQFSGNLA
-515 SLQNQIK
+515 SLQNQM
-522 EQAISSGLNIASD
+522 EAQAISSGLHIAADIASNTT
-535 IVSNTKISKEIKT
+535 VSTEIKA

-591 GTKIFDSSSVLS
+591 GTKIFDASSVLS

-623 EFTFKIHFELEGFN
+623 EFTFKIHFELDGFN
-637 KTLSEQINA
+637 KTLNEQINA

-653 AQDAAKKKEA
+653 AQEAAKKKEV
-663 DEAISKF
+663 DDAISKF

-724 KVEANASGNLLGMV
+724 KVEANASGNLLGMI

-825 RNVMKKDLDKAGN
+825 RNAMKKDLDKAGN
-838 YFNDASLF
+838 YFDDASLF

>member
-14 FNSYDFFSNKKIAAG
+14 GNSYDFFSNKKMSAG

-57 IDVGM
+57 IDVGI

-67 TLPYTKKVETAQLR
+67 TLPYSKKVETAQLR

-87 ELEDAKSWVD
+87 ELKDAESWVN
-97 ALQSEINKVNSE
+97 ALQTEINKVNSE
-109 LAEYKDQYEEAKKQ
+109 LTEYQDQYEEAKKQ
-123 DPHSD
+123 DPHSA
-128 LTKNLKQ
+128 LTTNLKQ
-135 IIKNCKEDLNDLNTD
+135 IVKNYKEQLNDLNTEF
-150 YSKYKKIT
+150 SKYKKIT
-158 QTHPKLIKAYTKFL
+158 QTHPKLIKAYTNFY
-172 NDLIKYGGKKTITRI
+172 NDLTKYGEKKAITRVD
-187 EEFGSTEEAE
+187 EFGNVEEAE
-197 QVDLDNLDINQ
+197 KVDLDNLDINQ
-208 APGMAISG
+208 APGMEISG
-216 AITEAVTQ
+216 AITDAVTQ

-249 ETLGIA
+249 ETLGMA
-255 KSILNLMDSAL
+255 QSILNLMDSTL

-277 KNIQMLPSAKVA
+277 KNIQMLPSAKIA
-289 IGSICTSLKDIYIA
+289 IGSICTSLKDMYIA

-320 TNLPSMQEVLKDA
+320 TNLPSIQEVLKDA
-333 LNLLMNTIWIM
+333 QELLMNTIWVM

-349 IKYTGHT
+349 IKYTGYT

-376 ARKEKKRRKKEKKEQ
+376 ARKEQKRRKKEQEEQ
-391 EKREKEKEKE
+391 EKE
-401 TGIQHSSGNTVS
+401 TGIQHSSGGTVS
-413 TKINVDIDPDII
+413 SKINVDVDPDII
-425 KQSLMDELA
+425 KQSLMDELS

-471 SEGIDSFEDFMN
+471 TDGIDSFEDFMD
-483 MLIEMGIDSDGA
+483 MLVEMGLDSDGA

-515 SLQNQIK
+515 SLQNQI
-522 EQAISSGLNIASD
+522 EAQAISSGLHIAAEV
-535 IVSNTKISKEIKT
+535 VSNTTVSTEMKT

-623 EFTFKIHFELEGFN
+623 EFTFKIHFELDGFN
-637 KTLSEQINA
+637 KTLNEQINA

-653 AQDAAKKKEA
+653 AQETAKKKEA
-663 DEAISKF
+663 EEAISKF

-800 KSNYEIIKQDLPTI
+800 KSNYEIIKQGLPTI

-825 RNVMKKDLDKAGN
+825 RNAMKKDLDKAGN
-838 YFNDASLF
+838 YFDDASLF

-894 DLYT
+894 DLYI

>member
-14 FNSYDFFSNKKIAAG
+14 FNSYDFFSNKKMSAG
-29 TVETEDMKK
+29 TVETADMKK

-57 IDVGM
+57 IDVGII
-62 VQFDD
+62 QFDD

-87 ELEDAKSWVD
+87 ELKDAESWVK
-97 ALQSEINKVNSE
+97 ALQTEINKVNSE
-109 LAEYKDQYEEAKKQ
+109 LTEYQDQYEEAKKQ
-123 DPHSD
+123 DPYSA
-128 LTKNLKQ
+128 LTTNLKQ
-135 IIKNCKEDLNDLNTD
+135 IIKNYKEQLNDLNTEF
-150 YSKYKKIT
+150 SKYKKIT
-158 QTHPKLIKAYTKFL
+158 QTHPKLIKAYTNFF
-172 NDLIKYGGKKTITRI
+172 NDLTKYGEKKAITRVD
-187 EEFGSTEEAE
+187 EFGNVEEAE

-216 AITEAVTQ
+216 AITDAVTQ

-243 NLGINQ
+243 SLGINQ
-249 ETLGIA
+249 ETLGMA
-255 KSILNLMDSAL
+255 QSILNLMDSTL

-277 KNIQMLPSAKVA
+277 KNIQMLPSAKIA
-289 IGSICTSLKDIYIA
+289 IGSICTSLKDMYIA

-333 LNLLMNTIWIM
+333 QELLMNTIWVM

-349 IKYTGHT
+349 IKYTGYT

-376 ARKEKKRRKKEKKEQ
+376 ARKEQKRRKKEQEEQ
-391 EKREKEKEKE
+391 EKE
-401 TGIQHSSGNTVS
+401 TGIQYSSGGTVS
-413 TKINVDIDPDII
+413 SKINVDVDPDII
-425 KQSLMDELA
+425 KQSLMDELS

-454 EIKMLISQFNN
+454 EIKMLIDQFNN

-471 SEGIDSFEDFMN
+471 TDGIDSFEDFMD
-483 MLIEMGIDSDGA
+483 MLVEMGLDSDGA

-515 SLQNQIK
+515 SLQNQI
-522 EQAISSGLNIASD
+522 EAQAISSGLHIAAD
-535 IVSNTKISKEIKT
+535 VVSNTTVSTEIKA

-623 EFTFKIHFELEGFN
+623 EFTFKIHFELDGFN

-653 AQDAAKKKEA
+653 AQETAKKKEA
-663 DEAISKF
+663 EEAISKF

-724 KVEANASGNLLGMV
+724 KVEANASGNLLGMI

-814 LYIDQDAITEQ
+814 LYIDQDAIAEQ
-825 RNVMKKDLDKAGN
+825 RNAMKKDLDKAGN
-838 YFNDASLF
+838 YFDDASLF

-861 LDKVEDADTEIYY
+861 LDKVEDADIEIYY

>member
-14 FNSYDFFSNKKIAAG
+14 GNSYDFFSNKKMSAG

-57 IDVGM
+57 IDVGI

-67 TLPYTKKVETAQLR
+67 TLPYSKKVETSKLR

-87 ELEDAKSWVD
+87 ELKDAESWVN
-97 ALQSEINKVNSE
+97 ALQTEINKVNSE
-109 LAEYKDQYEEAKKQ
+109 LTEYQDQYEEAKKQ
-123 DPHSD
+123 DPHSA
-128 LTKNLKQ
+128 LTTNLKQ
-135 IIKNCKEDLNDLNTD
+135 IVKNYKEQLNDLNTEF
-150 YSKYKKIT
+150 SKYKKIT
-158 QTHPKLIKAYTKFL
+158 QTHPKLIKAYTNFY
-172 NDLIKYGGKKTITRI
+172 NDLTKYGEKKAITRVD
-187 EEFGSTEEAE
+187 EFGNVEEAE
-197 QVDLDNLDINQ
+197 KVDLDNLDINQ
-208 APGMAISG
+208 APGMEISG
-216 AITEAVTQ
+216 AITDAVTQ

-249 ETLGIA
+249 ETLGMA
-255 KSILNLMDSAL
+255 QSILNLMDSTL

-277 KNIQMLPSAKVA
+277 KNIQMLPSAKIA
-289 IGSICTSLKDIYIA
+289 IGSICTSLKDMYIA

-320 TNLPSMQEVLKDA
+320 TNLPSIQEVLKDA
-333 LNLLMNTIWIM
+333 QELLMNTIWVM

-349 IKYTGHT
+349 IKYTGYT

-376 ARKEKKRRKKEKKEQ
+376 ARKEQKRRKKEQEEQ
-391 EKREKEKEKE
+391 EKE
-401 TGIQHSSGNTVS
+401 TGIQHSSGGTVS
-413 TKINVDIDPDII
+413 SKINVDVDPDII
-425 KQSLMDELA
+425 KQSLMDELS

-471 SEGIDSFEDFMN
+471 TDGIDSFEDFMD
-483 MLIEMGIDSDGA
+483 MLVEMGLDSDGA

-515 SLQNQIK
+515 SLQNQI
-522 EQAISSGLNIASD
+522 EAQAISSGLHIAAD
-535 IVSNTKISKEIKT
+535 VVSNTTVSTEIKA

-623 EFTFKIHFELEGFN
+623 EFTFKIHFELDGFN
-637 KTLSEQINA
+637 KTLNEQINA

-653 AQDAAKKKEA
+653 AQETAKKKEA
-663 DEAISKF
+663 EEAISKF

-825 RNVMKKDLDKAGN
+825 RNAMKKDLDKAGN
-838 YFNDASLF
+838 YFDDASLF

>member
-14 FNSYDFFSNKKIAAG
+14 GNSYDFFSNKKMSAG

-57 IDVGM
+57 IDVGI

-67 TLPYTKKVETAQLR
+67 TLPYSKKVETAQLR

-87 ELEDAKSWVD
+87 ELKNAESWVN
-97 ALQSEINKVNSE
+97 ALQTEINKVNSE
-109 LAEYKDQYEEAKKQ
+109 LTEYQDQYEEAKKQ
-123 DPHSD
+123 DPHSA
-128 LTKNLKQ
+128 LTTNLKQ
-135 IIKNCKEDLNDLNTD
+135 IVKNYKEQLNDLNTEF
-150 YSKYKKIT
+150 SKYKKIT
-158 QTHPKLIKAYTKFL
+158 QTHPKLIKAYTNFY
-172 NDLIKYGGKKTITRI
+172 NDLTKYGEKKAITRVD
-187 EEFGSTEEAE
+187 EFGNVEEAE
-197 QVDLDNLDINQ
+197 KVDLDNLDINQ
-208 APGMAISG
+208 APGMEISG
-216 AITEAVTQ
+216 AITDAVTQ

-249 ETLGIA
+249 ETLGMA
-255 KSILNLMDSAL
+255 QSILNLMDSTL

-277 KNIQMLPSAKVA
+277 KNIQMLPSAKIA
-289 IGSICTSLKDIYIA
+289 IGSICTSLKDMYIA

-333 LNLLMNTIWIM
+333 QELLMNTIWVM

-349 IKYTGHT
+349 IKYTGYT

-376 ARKEKKRRKKEKKEQ
+376 ARKEQKRRKKEQEEQ
-391 EKREKEKEKE
+391 EKE
-401 TGIQHSSGNTVS
+401 TGIQHSSGGTVS
-413 TKINVDIDPDII
+413 SKINVDVDPDII
-425 KQSLMDELA
+425 KQSLMDELS

-471 SEGIDSFEDFMN
+471 TDGIDSFEDFMD
-483 MLIEMGIDSDGA
+483 MLVEMGLDSDGA

-515 SLQNQIK
+515 SLQNQI
-522 EQAISSGLNIASD
+522 EAQAISSGLHIAAD
-535 IVSNTKISKEIKT
+535 VVSNTTVSTEIKA

-623 EFTFKIHFELEGFN
+623 EFTFKIHFELDGFN
-637 KTLSEQINA
+637 KTLNEQINA

-653 AQDAAKKKEA
+653 AQETAKKKEA
-663 DEAISKF
+663 EEAISKV

-676 EEYTGDPT
+676 EEYTSDPT

-724 KVEANASGNLLGMV
+724 KVEANASGNLLGMI

-800 KSNYEIIKQDLPTI
+800 KSNYEIIKQGLPTI

-825 RNVMKKDLDKAGN
+825 RNAMKKDLDKAGN
-838 YFNDASLF
+838 YFDDASLF

>member
-14 FNSYDFFSNKKIAAG
+14 GNSYDFFSNKKMSAG

-57 IDVGM
+57 IDVGI

-67 TLPYTKKVETAQLR
+67 TLPYSKKVETSKLR

-87 ELEDAKSWVD
+87 ELKDAESWVN
-97 ALQSEINKVNSE
+97 ALQTEINKVNSE
-109 LAEYKDQYEEAKKQ
+109 LTEYQDQYEEAKKQ
-123 DPHSD
+123 DPHSA
-128 LTKNLKQ
+128 LTTNLKQ
-135 IIKNCKEDLNDLNTD
+135 IVKNYKEQLNDLNTEF
-150 YSKYKKIT
+150 SKYKKIT
-158 QTHPKLIKAYTKFL
+158 QTHPKLIKAYTNFY
-172 NDLIKYGGKKTITRI
+172 NDLTKYGEKKAITRVD
-187 EEFGSTEEAE
+187 EFGNVEEAE

-208 APGMAISG
+208 APGMEISG
-216 AITEAVTQ
+216 AITDAVTQ

-249 ETLGIA
+249 ETLGMA
-255 KSILNLMDSAL
+255 QSILNLMDSTL

-277 KNIQMLPSAKVA
+277 KNIQMLPSAKIA
-289 IGSICTSLKDIYIA
+289 IGSICTSLKDMYIA

-320 TNLPSMQEVLKDA
+320 TNLPSIQEVLKDA
-333 LNLLMNTIWIM
+333 QELLMNTIWVM

-349 IKYTGHT
+349 IKYTGYT

-376 ARKEKKRRKKEKKEQ
+376 ARKEQKRRKKEQEEQ
-391 EKREKEKEKE
+391 EKE
-401 TGIQHSSGNTVS
+401 TGIQHSSGGTVS
-413 TKINVDIDPDII
+413 SKINVDVDPDII
-425 KQSLMDELA
+425 KQSLMDELS

-471 SEGIDSFEDFMN
+471 TDGIDSFEDFMD
-483 MLIEMGIDSDGA
+483 MLVEMGLDSDGA

-515 SLQNQIK
+515 SLQNQI
-522 EQAISSGLNIASD
+522 EAQAISSGLHIAAD
-535 IVSNTKISKEIKT
+535 VVSNTTVSTEIKA

-623 EFTFKIHFELEGFN
+623 EFTFKIHFELDGFN
-637 KTLSEQINA
+637 KTLNEQINA

-653 AQDAAKKKEA
+653 AQETAKKKEA
-663 DEAISKF
+663 EEAISKF

-724 KVEANASGNLLGMV
+724 KVEANASGNLLGMI

-825 RNVMKKDLDKAGN
+825 RNAMKKDLDKAGN
-838 YFNDASLF
+838 YFDDASLF

>member
-14 FNSYDFFSNKKIAAG
+14 GNSYDFFSNKKMSAG

-57 IDVGM
+57 IDVGI

-67 TLPYTKKVETAQLR
+67 TLPYSKKVETAQLR

-87 ELEDAKSWVD
+87 ELKDAESWVN
-97 ALQSEINKVNSE
+97 ALQTEINKVNSE
-109 LAEYKDQYEEAKKQ
+109 LTEYQDEYEEAKKQ
-123 DPHSD
+123 DPHSA
-128 LTKNLKQ
+128 LTANLKQ
-135 IIKNCKEDLNDLNTD
+135 IVKNYKEQLNDLNTEF
-150 YSKYKKIT
+150 SKYKKIT
-158 QTHPKLIKAYTKFL
+158 QTHPKLIKAYTNFY
-172 NDLIKYGGKKTITRI
+172 NDLTKYGGKKAITRVD
-187 EEFGSTEEAE
+187 EFGNVEEAE
-197 QVDLDNLDINQ
+197 KVDLDNLDINQ
-208 APGMAISG
+208 APGMEISG
-216 AITEAVTQ
+216 AITDAVTQ

-249 ETLGIA
+249 ETLGMA
-255 KSILNLMDSAL
+255 QSILNLMDSTL

-277 KNIQMLPSAKVA
+277 KNIQMLPSAKIA
-289 IGSICTSLKDIYIA
+289 IGSICTSLKDMYIA

-320 TNLPSMQEVLKDA
+320 TNLPSIQEVLKDA
-333 LNLLMNTIWIM
+333 QELLMNTIWVM

-349 IKYTGHT
+349 IKYTGYT

-376 ARKEKKRRKKEKKEQ
+376 ARKEQKRRKKEQEEQ
-391 EKREKEKEKE
+391 EKE
-401 TGIQHSSGNTVS
+401 TGIQHSSGGTVS
-413 TKINVDIDPDII
+413 SKINVDVNPDII
-425 KQSLMDELA
+425 KQSLMDELS

-471 SEGIDSFEDFMN
+471 TDGIDSFEDFMD
-483 MLIEMGIDSDGA
+483 MLVEMGLDSDGA

-515 SLQNQIK
+515 SLQNQI
-522 EQAISSGLNIASD
+522 EAQAISSGLHIAAD
-535 IVSNTKISKEIKT
+535 VVSNTTVSTEIKA

-623 EFTFKIHFELEGFN
+623 EFTFKIHFELDGFN
-637 KTLSEQINA
+637 KTLNEQINA

-653 AQDAAKKKEA
+653 AQETAKKKEA
-663 DEAISKF
+663 EEAISKF

-724 KVEANASGNLLGMV
+724 KVEANASGNLLGMI

-800 KSNYEIIKQDLPTI
+800 KSNYEIIKQGLPTI

-825 RNVMKKDLDKAGN
+825 RNAMKKDLDKAGN
-838 YFNDASLF
+838 YFDDASLF

>member
-14 FNSYDFFSNKKIAAG
+14 GNSYDFFSNKKMSAG

-57 IDVGM
+57 IDVGI

-67 TLPYTKKVETAQLR
+67 TLPYAKKVETAKLR

-87 ELEDAKSWVD
+87 ELKDAESWVN
-97 ALQSEINKVNSE
+97 ALQTEINKVNSE
-109 LAEYKDQYEEAKKQ
+109 LTEYQDQYEEAKKQ
-123 DPHSD
+123 DPHSA
-128 LTKNLKQ
+128 LTTNLKQ
-135 IIKNCKEDLNDLNTD
+135 IVKNYKEQLNDLNTEF
-150 YSKYKKIT
+150 SKYKKIT
-158 QTHPKLIKAYTKFL
+158 QTHPKLIKAYTNFY
-172 NDLIKYGGKKTITRI
+172 NDLTKYGEKKAITKVD
-187 EEFGSTEEAE
+187 EFGNVEEAE

-208 APGMAISG
+208 APGMEISG
-216 AITEAVTQ
+216 AITDAVTQ

-249 ETLGIA
+249 ETLGMA
-255 KSILNLMDSAL
+255 QSILNLMDSTL

-277 KNIQMLPSAKVA
+277 KNIQMLPSAKIA
-289 IGSICTSLKDIYIA
+289 IGSICTSLKDMYIA

-333 LNLLMNTIWIM
+333 QELLMNTIWVM

-349 IKYTGHT
+349 IKYTGYT

-376 ARKEKKRRKKEKKEQ
+376 ARKEQKRRKKEQEEQ
-391 EKREKEKEKE
+391 EKE
-401 TGIQHSSGNTVS
+401 TGIQHSSGGTVS
-413 TKINVDIDPDII
+413 SKINVDVDPDII
-425 KQSLMDELA
+425 KQSLMDELS
-434 RASDL
+434 RTSDL

-471 SEGIDSFEDFMN
+471 IDGIDSFEDFMD
-483 MLIEMGIDSDGA
+483 MLVEMGLDSDGA

-515 SLQNQIK
+515 SLQNQI
-522 EQAISSGLNIASD
+522 EAQAISSGLHIATDIAS
-535 IVSNTKISKEIKT
+535 NTTISAEIKA

-637 KTLSEQINA
+637 KTLSEQKNA

-653 AQDAAKKKEA
+653 AQETAKKKEA
-663 DEAISKF
+663 EEAISKF

-724 KVEANASGNLLGMV
+724 KVEANSSGNLLGMV

-745 KLFKKAHKSKT
+745 KLFKKANKSKT

-825 RNVMKKDLDKAGN
+825 RNAMKKDLDKAGN
-838 YFNDASLF
+838 YFDDASLF

>member
-14 FNSYDFFSNKKIAAG
+14 GNSYDFFSNKKMSAG
-29 TVETEDMKK
+29 TVETKDMKK

-57 IDVGM
+57 IDVGI

-67 TLPYTKKVETAQLR
+67 TLPYAKKVETAKLR

-87 ELEDAKSWVD
+87 ELKDAESWVN
-97 ALQSEINKVNSE
+97 ALQTEINKVNSE
-109 LAEYKDQYEEAKKQ
+109 LTEYQDQYEEAKKQ
-123 DPHSD
+123 DPHSA
-128 LTKNLKQ
+128 LTTNLKQ
-135 IIKNCKEDLNDLNTD
+135 IVKNYKEQLNDLNTEF
-150 YSKYKKIT
+150 SKYKKIT
-158 QTHPKLIKAYTKFL
+158 QTHPKLIKAYTNFY
-172 NDLIKYGGKKTITRI
+172 NDLTKYGEKKAITKVD
-187 EEFGSTEEAE
+187 EFGNVEEAE

-216 AITEAVTQ
+216 AITDAVTQ

-249 ETLGIA
+249 ETLGMA
-255 KSILNLMDSAL
+255 QSILNLMDSTL

-289 IGSICTSLKDIYIA
+289 IGSICTSLKDMYIA

-333 LNLLMNTIWIM
+333 QELLMNTIWVM

-349 IKYTGHT
+349 IKYTGYT

-376 ARKEKKRRKKEKKEQ
+376 ARKEQKRRKKEQEEQ
-391 EKREKEKEKE
+391 EKE
-401 TGIQHSSGNTVS
+401 TGIQHSSGGTVS
-413 TKINVDIDPDII
+413 SKINVDVDPDII
-425 KQSLMDELA
+425 KQSLMDELS
-434 RASDL
+434 RTSDL

-471 SEGIDSFEDFMN
+471 IDGIDSFEDFMD
-483 MLIEMGIDSDGA
+483 MLVEMGLDSDGA

-515 SLQNQIK
+515 SLQNQI
-522 EQAISSGLNIASD
+522 EAQAISSGLHIATDIAS
-535 IVSNTKISKEIKT
+535 NTTISAEIKA

-637 KTLSEQINA
+637 KTLSEQKNA

-653 AQDAAKKKEA
+653 AQETAKKKEA
-663 DEAISKF
+663 EEAISKF

-724 KVEANASGNLLGMV
+724 KVEANSSGNLLGMV

-745 KLFKKAHKSKT
+745 KLFKKANKSKT

-825 RNVMKKDLDKAGN
+825 RNAMKKDLDKAGN
-838 YFNDASLF
+838 YFDDASLF

>member
-14 FNSYDFFSNKKIAAG
+14 GNFYDFFSNKKMSAG

-57 IDVGM
+57 IDVGI

-67 TLPYTKKVETAQLR
+67 TLPYSKKVETSKLR

-87 ELEDAKSWVD
+87 ELKDAESWVN
-97 ALQSEINKVNSE
+97 ALQTEINKVNSE
-109 LAEYKDQYEEAKKQ
+109 LTEYQDQYEEAKKQ
-123 DPHSD
+123 DPHSA
-128 LTKNLKQ
+128 LTTNLKQ
-135 IIKNCKEDLNDLNTD
+135 IVKNYKEQLNDLNTEF
-150 YSKYKKIT
+150 SKYKKIT
-158 QTHPKLIKAYTKFL
+158 QTHPKLIKAYTNFY
-172 NDLIKYGGKKTITRI
+172 NDLTKYGEKKAITKVD
-187 EEFGSTEEAE
+187 EFGNVEEAE
-197 QVDLDNLDINQ
+197 KVDLDNLDINQ
-208 APGMAISG
+208 APGMEISG
-216 AITEAVTQ
+216 AITDAVTQ

-249 ETLGIA
+249 ETLGMA
-255 KSILNLMDSAL
+255 QSILNLMDSTL

-277 KNIQMLPSAKVA
+277 KNIQMLPSAKIA
-289 IGSICTSLKDIYIA
+289 IGSICTSLKDMYIA

-320 TNLPSMQEVLKDA
+320 TNLPSIQEVLKDA
-333 LNLLMNTIWIM
+333 QELLMNTIWVM

-349 IKYTGHT
+349 IKYTGYT

-365 DYIHKYKAWKE
+365 DYIHKYKVWKE
-376 ARKEKKRRKKEKKEQ
+376 ARKEQKRRKKEQEEQ
-391 EKREKEKEKE
+391 EKE
-401 TGIQHSSGNTVS
+401 TGIQHSSGGTVS
-413 TKINVDIDPDII
+413 TKINVDVDPDII
-425 KQSLMDELA
+425 KQSLMDELS

-471 SEGIDSFEDFMN
+471 TDGIDSFEDFMD
-483 MLIEMGIDSDGA
+483 MLVEMGLDSDGA

-515 SLQNQIK
+515 SLQNQI
-522 EQAISSGLNIASD
+522 EAQAISSGLHIAAD
-535 IVSNTKISKEIKT
+535 IVSNTTVSTERKA

-623 EFTFKIHFELEGFN
+623 EFTFKIHFELDGFN

-653 AQDAAKKKEA
+653 AQETAKKKEA
-663 DEAISKF
+663 EESISKF

-724 KVEANASGNLLGMV
+724 KVEANASGNLLGMI

-776 IGTNVEINI
+776 IGTNIEINI

-800 KSNYEIIKQDLPTI
+800 KSNYEIIKQGLPTI

-825 RNVMKKDLDKAGN
+825 RNAMKKDLDKAGN
-838 YFNDASLF
+838 YFDDASLF

>member
-14 FNSYDFFSNKKIAAG
+14 GNSYDFFSNKKMSAG

-57 IDVGM
+57 IDVGI

-67 TLPYTKKVETAQLR
+67 TLPYAKKVETAKLR

-87 ELEDAKSWVD
+87 ELKDAESWVN
-97 ALQSEINKVNSE
+97 ALQTEINKVNSE
-109 LAEYKDQYEEAKKQ
+109 LTEYQDQYEEAKKQ
-123 DPHSD
+123 DPHSA
-128 LTKNLKQ
+128 LTTNLKQ
-135 IIKNCKEDLNDLNTD
+135 IVKNYKEQLNDLNTEF
-150 YSKYKKIT
+150 SKYKKIT
-158 QTHPKLIKAYTKFL
+158 QTHPKLIKAYTNFY
-172 NDLIKYGGKKTITRI
+172 NDLTKYGEKKAITKVD
-187 EEFGSTEEAE
+187 EFGNVEEAE

-208 APGMAISG
+208 ASGMAISG
-216 AITEAVTQ
+216 AITDAVTQ

-249 ETLGIA
+249 ETLGMA
-255 KSILNLMDSAL
+255 QSILNLMDSTL

-289 IGSICTSLKDIYIA
+289 IGSICTSLKDMYIA

-333 LNLLMNTIWIM
+333 QELLMNTIWVM

-349 IKYTGHT
+349 IKYTGYT

-376 ARKEKKRRKKEKKEQ
+376 ARKEQKRRKKEQEEQ
-391 EKREKEKEKE
+391 EKE
-401 TGIQHSSGNTVS
+401 TGIQHSSGGTVS
-413 TKINVDIDPDII
+413 SKINVDVDPDII
-425 KQSLMDELA
+425 KQSLMDELS
-434 RASDL
+434 RTSDL

-471 SEGIDSFEDFMN
+471 SDGIDSFEDFMD
-483 MLIEMGIDSDGA
+483 MLVEMGLDSDGA

-515 SLQNQIK
+515 SLQNQI
-522 EQAISSGLNIASD
+522 EAQAISSGLHIATDIAS
-535 IVSNTKISKEIKT
+535 NTTISAEIKA

-637 KTLSEQINA
+637 KTLSEQKNA

-653 AQDAAKKKEA
+653 AQETAKKKEA
-663 DEAISKF
+663 EEAISKF

-724 KVEANASGNLLGMV
+724 KVEANSSGNLLGMV

-745 KLFKKAHKSKT
+745 KLFKKANKSKT

-825 RNVMKKDLDKAGN
+825 RNAMKKDLDKAGN
-838 YFNDASLF
+838 YFDDASLF

>member
-14 FNSYDFFSNKKIAAG
+14 SNSYDFLSNKKMSAG
-29 TVETEDMKK
+29 TIETEDMKK

-57 IDVGM
+57 IDVGI

-67 TLPYTKKVETAQLR
+67 TLPYSKKVETAKLR

-87 ELEDAKSWVD
+87 ELKDAESWVN
-97 ALQSEINKVNSE
+97 ALQAEINKVNSE
-109 LAEYKDQYEEAKKQ
+109 LTEYQDQYEEAKKQ
-123 DPHSD
+123 DPHSA
-128 LTKNLKQ
+128 LMTNLKQ
-135 IIKNCKEDLNDLNTD
+135 IVNNYKEQLNDLNTEF
-150 YSKYKKIT
+150 SKYKKIT
-158 QTHPKLIKAYTKFL
+158 QTHPKLIKAYTNFY
-172 NDLIKYGGKKTITRI
+172 NDLTKYGEKKAITRVD
-187 EEFGSTEEAE
+187 EFGNVEEAE
-197 QVDLDNLDINQ
+197 KVDLDNLDINQ
-208 APGMAISG
+208 APGMEISG
-216 AITEAVTQ
+216 AITDAVTQ

-249 ETLGIA
+249 ETLGMA
-255 KSILNLMDSAL
+255 QSILNLMDSTL

-277 KNIQMLPSAKVA
+277 KNIQMLPSAKIA
-289 IGSICTSLKDIYIA
+289 IGSICTSLKDMYIA

-320 TNLPSMQEVLKDA
+320 TNLPSSQEVLKDA
-333 LNLLMNTIWIM
+333 QELLMNTIWVM

-349 IKYTGHT
+349 IKYTGYT

-376 ARKEKKRRKKEKKEQ
+376 ARKEKKRRKKEQEEQ
-391 EKREKEKEKE
+391 EKE
-401 TGIQHSSGNTVS
+401 TGIQHSSGGTVS
-413 TKINVDIDPDII
+413 TKINVDVDPDII
-425 KQSLMDELA
+425 KQSLMDELS

-471 SEGIDSFEDFMN
+471 TDGIDSFEDFMN
-483 MLIEMGIDSDGA
+483 MLVEMGLDSDGA

-515 SLQNQIK
+515 SLQNQI
-522 EQAISSGLNIASD
+522 EAQAISSGLHIAAD
-535 IVSNTKISKEIKT
+535 VVSNTTVSTERKV

-623 EFTFKIHFELEGFN
+623 EFTFKIHFELDGFN
-637 KTLSEQINA
+637 KTLNEQINA

-653 AQDAAKKKEA
+653 AQETAKKKEVE
-663 DEAISKF
+663 EAISKF

-724 KVEANASGNLLGMV
+724 KVEANASGNLLGMI

-745 KLFKKAHKSKT
+745 KLFKKAHK
-756 NFYTVRSLKLYDYI
+756 
-770 TNSITS
+770 
-776 IGTNVEINI
+776 
-785 GIPDTRKLYLYLKNA
+785 
-800 KSNYEIIKQDLPTI
+800 
-814 LYIDQDAITEQ
+814 
-825 RNVMKKDLDKAGN
+825 
-838 YFNDASLF
+838 
-846 VQYPDSKYQDGTLLG
+846 
-861 LDKVEDADTEIYY
+861 
-874 SDSSL
+874 
-879 PLYGSQILRCYGKDY
+879 
-894 DLYT
+894 

>member
-1 MATILDIDLTNSP
+1 MS
-14 FNSYDFFSNKKIAAG
+14 AG

-57 IDVGM
+57 IDVGI

-67 TLPYTKKVETAQLR
+67 TLPYSKKVETAQLR

-87 ELEDAKSWVD
+87 ELKDAESWVN
-97 ALQSEINKVNSE
+97 ALQTEINKVNSE
-109 LAEYKDQYEEAKKQ
+109 LTEYQDQYEEAKKQ
-123 DPHSD
+123 DPHSA
-128 LTKNLKQ
+128 LTTNLKQ
-135 IIKNCKEDLNDLNTD
+135 IVKNYKEQLNDLNTEF
-150 YSKYKKIT
+150 SKYKKIT
-158 QTHPKLIKAYTKFL
+158 QTHPKLIKAYTNFY
-172 NDLIKYGGKKTITRI
+172 NDLTKYGEKKAITRVD
-187 EEFGSTEEAE
+187 EFGNVEEAE
-197 QVDLDNLDINQ
+197 KVDLDNLDINQ
-208 APGMAISG
+208 APGMEISG
-216 AITEAVTQ
+216 AITDAVTQ

-249 ETLGIA
+249 ETLGMA
-255 KSILNLMDSAL
+255 QSILNLMDSTL

-277 KNIQMLPSAKVA
+277 KNIQMLPSAKIA
-289 IGSICTSLKDIYIA
+289 IGSICTSLKDMYIA

-320 TNLPSMQEVLKDA
+320 TNLPSIQEVLKDA
-333 LNLLMNTIWIM
+333 QELLMNTIWVM

-349 IKYTGHT
+349 IKYTGYT

-376 ARKEKKRRKKEKKEQ
+376 ARKEQKRRKKEQEEQ
-391 EKREKEKEKE
+391 EKE
-401 TGIQHSSGNTVS
+401 TSIQHSSGGTVS
-413 TKINVDIDPDII
+413 SKINVDVDPDII
-425 KQSLMDELA
+425 KQSLMDELS

-471 SEGIDSFEDFMN
+471 TDGIDSFEDFMD
-483 MLIEMGIDSDGA
+483 MLVEMGLDSDGA

-515 SLQNQIK
+515 SLQNQI
-522 EQAISSGLNIASD
+522 EAQAISSGLHIAAD
-535 IVSNTKISKEIKT
+535 IVSNTTVSTEIKA

-623 EFTFKIHFELEGFN
+623 EFTFKIHFELDGFN

-653 AQDAAKKKEA
+653 AQETAKKKEA
-663 DEAISKF
+663 EEAISKF

-724 KVEANASGNLLGMV
+724 KVEANASGNLLGMI

-825 RNVMKKDLDKAGN
+825 RNAMKKDLDKAGN
-838 YFNDASLF
+838 YFDDASLF

>member
-14 FNSYDFFSNKKIAAG
+14 GNSYDFFSNKKMSAG

-57 IDVGM
+57 IDVGI

-67 TLPYTKKVETAQLR
+67 TLPYSKKVETAQLR

-87 ELEDAKSWVD
+87 ELKDAESWVN
-97 ALQSEINKVNSE
+97 ALQTEINKVNSE
-109 LAEYKDQYEEAKKQ
+109 LTEYQDQYEEAKKQ
-123 DPHSD
+123 DPHSA
-128 LTKNLKQ
+128 LTTNLKQ
-135 IIKNCKEDLNDLNTD
+135 IVKNYKEQLNDLNTEF
-150 YSKYKKIT
+150 SKYKKIT
-158 QTHPKLIKAYTKFL
+158 QTHPKLIKAYTNFY
-172 NDLIKYGGKKTITRI
+172 NDLTKYGEKKAITRVD
-187 EEFGSTEEAE
+187 EFGNVEEAE
-197 QVDLDNLDINQ
+197 KVDLDNLDINQ
-208 APGMAISG
+208 APGMEISG
-216 AITEAVTQ
+216 AITDAVTQ

-249 ETLGIA
+249 ETLGMA
-255 KSILNLMDSAL
+255 QSILNLMDSTL

-277 KNIQMLPSAKVA
+277 KNIQMLPSAKIA
-289 IGSICTSLKDIYIA
+289 IGSICTSLKDMYIA

-320 TNLPSMQEVLKDA
+320 TNLPSIQEVLKDA
-333 LNLLMNTIWIM
+333 QELLMNTIWVM

-349 IKYTGHT
+349 IKYTGYT

-376 ARKEKKRRKKEKKEQ
+376 ARKEQKRRKKEQEEQ
-391 EKREKEKEKE
+391 EKE
-401 TGIQHSSGNTVS
+401 TGIQHSSDGTVS
-413 TKINVDIDPDII
+413 SKINVDVDPDII
-425 KQSLMDELA
+425 KQSLMDELS

-471 SEGIDSFEDFMN
+471 TDGIDSFEDFMD
-483 MLIEMGIDSDGA
+483 MLVEMGLDSDGA

-515 SLQNQIK
+515 SLQNQI
-522 EQAISSGLNIASD
+522 EAQAISSGLHIAAD
-535 IVSNTKISKEIKT
+535 VVSNTTVSTEIKA

-623 EFTFKIHFELEGFN
+623 EFTFKIHFELDGFN
-637 KTLSEQINA
+637 KTLNEQINA

-653 AQDAAKKKEA
+653 AQETAKKKEA
-663 DEAISKF
+663 EEAISKF

-724 KVEANASGNLLGMV
+724 KVEANASGNLLGMI

-785 GIPDTRKLYLYLKNA
+785 DIPDTRKLYLYLKNA

-825 RNVMKKDLDKAGN
+825 RNAMKKDLDKVGN
-838 YFNDASLF
+838 YFDDASLF

>member
-14 FNSYDFFSNKKIAAG
+14 GNSYDFFSNKKMSAG

-57 IDVGM
+57 IDVGI

-67 TLPYTKKVETAQLR
+67 TLPYSKKVETAKLR

-87 ELEDAKSWVD
+87 ELKDAESWVN
-97 ALQSEINKVNSE
+97 ALQTEINKVNSE
-109 LAEYKDQYEEAKKQ
+109 LTEYQDQYEEAKKQ
-123 DPHSD
+123 DPHSA
-128 LTKNLKQ
+128 LTTNLKQ
-135 IIKNCKEDLNDLNTD
+135 IVKNYKEQLNDLNTEF
-150 YSKYKKIT
+150 SKYKKIT
-158 QTHPKLIKAYTKFL
+158 QTHPKLIKAYTNFY
-172 NDLIKYGGKKTITRI
+172 NDLTKYGEKKAITRVD
-187 EEFGSTEEAE
+187 EFGNVEEAE
-197 QVDLDNLDINQ
+197 KVDLDNLDINQ
-208 APGMAISG
+208 APGMEISG
-216 AITEAVTQ
+216 AITDAVTQ

-249 ETLGIA
+249 ETLGMA
-255 KSILNLMDSAL
+255 QSILNLMDSAL

-277 KNIQMLPSAKVA
+277 KNIQMLPSAKIA
-289 IGSICTSLKDIYIA
+289 IGSICTSLKDMYIA

-320 TNLPSMQEVLKDA
+320 TNLPSIQEVLKDA
-333 LNLLMNTIWIM
+333 QELLMNTIWVM

-349 IKYTGHT
+349 IKYTGYT

-376 ARKEKKRRKKEKKEQ
+376 ARKEQKRRKKEQEEQ
-391 EKREKEKEKE
+391 EKE
-401 TGIQHSSGNTVS
+401 TGIQHSSGGTVS
-413 TKINVDIDPDII
+413 SKINVDVDPDII
-425 KQSLMDELA
+425 KQSLMDELS

-471 SEGIDSFEDFMN
+471 TDGIDSFEDFMN
-483 MLIEMGIDSDGA
+483 MLIEMGLDSDGA

-515 SLQNQIK
+515 SLQNQI
-522 EQAISSGLNIASD
+522 EAQAISSGLHIAAD
-535 IVSNTKISKEIKT
+535 VVSNTTVSTEIKA

-623 EFTFKIHFELEGFN
+623 EFTFKIHFELDGFN
-637 KTLSEQINA
+637 KTLNEQINA

-653 AQDAAKKKEA
+653 AQETAKKKEA
-663 DEAISKF
+663 EEAISKF

-724 KVEANASGNLLGMV
+724 KVEANASGNLLGMI

-825 RNVMKKDLDKAGN
+825 RNAMKKDLDKAGN
-838 YFNDASLF
+838 YFDDASLF

>member
-14 FNSYDFFSNKKIAAG
+14 GNSYDFFSNKKMSAG

-57 IDVGM
+57 IDVGI

-67 TLPYTKKVETAQLR
+67 TLPYAKKVETAKLR

-87 ELEDAKSWVD
+87 ELKDAESWVN
-97 ALQSEINKVNSE
+97 ALQTEINKVNSE
-109 LAEYKDQYEEAKKQ
+109 LTEYQDQYEEAKKQ
-123 DPHSD
+123 DPHSA
-128 LTKNLKQ
+128 LTTNLKQ
-135 IIKNCKEDLNDLNTD
+135 IVKNYKEQLNDLNTEF
-150 YSKYKKIT
+150 SKYKKIT
-158 QTHPKLIKAYTKFL
+158 QTHPKLIKAYTNFY
-172 NDLIKYGGKKTITRI
+172 NDLTKYGEKKAITKVD
-187 EEFGSTEEAE
+187 EFGNVEEAE

-216 AITEAVTQ
+216 AITDAVTQ

-249 ETLGIA
+249 ETLGMA
-255 KSILNLMDSAL
+255 QSILNLMDSTL

-289 IGSICTSLKDIYIA
+289 IGSICTSLKDMYIA

-333 LNLLMNTIWIM
+333 QELLMNTIWVM

-349 IKYTGHT
+349 IKYTGYT

-376 ARKEKKRRKKEKKEQ
+376 ACKEQKRRKKEQEEQ
-391 EKREKEKEKE
+391 EKE
-401 TGIQHSSGNTVS
+401 TGIQHSSGGTVS
-413 TKINVDIDPDII
+413 SKINVDVDPDII
-425 KQSLMDELA
+425 KQSLMDELS

-471 SEGIDSFEDFMN
+471 SDGIDSFEDFMD
-483 MLIEMGIDSDGA
+483 MLVEMGLDSDGA

-515 SLQNQIK
+515 SLQNQI
-522 EQAISSGLNIASD
+522 EAQAISSGLHIATDIAS
-535 IVSNTKISKEIKT
+535 NTTISAEIKA

-637 KTLSEQINA
+637 KTLSEQKNA

-653 AQDAAKKKEA
+653 AQETAKKKEA
-663 DEAISKF
+663 EEAISKF

-724 KVEANASGNLLGMV
+724 KVEANSSGNLLGMV

-745 KLFKKAHKSKT
+745 KLFKKANKSKT

-825 RNVMKKDLDKAGN
+825 RNAMKKDLDKAGN
-838 YFNDASLF
+838 YFDDASLF

>member
-14 FNSYDFFSNKKIAAG
+14 GNSYDFFSNKKMSAG
-29 TVETEDMKK
+29 IVETEDMKK

-57 IDVGM
+57 IDVGI

-87 ELEDAKSWVD
+87 ELKDAESWVN
-97 ALQSEINKVNSE
+97 ALQTEINKVNSE
-109 LAEYKDQYEEAKKQ
+109 LTEYQDQYEEAKKQ
-123 DPHSD
+123 DPHSA
-128 LTKNLKQ
+128 LTTNLKQ
-135 IIKNCKEDLNDLNTD
+135 IVKNYKEQLNDLNTEF
-150 YSKYKKIT
+150 SKYKKIT
-158 QTHPKLIKAYTKFL
+158 QTHPKLIKAYTNFY
-172 NDLIKYGGKKTITRI
+172 NDLTKYGEKKAITRVD
-187 EEFGSTEEAE
+187 EFGNVEEAE
-197 QVDLDNLDINQ
+197 KVDLDNLDINQ
-208 APGMAISG
+208 APGMEISG
-216 AITEAVTQ
+216 AITDAVTQ

-249 ETLGIA
+249 ETLGMA
-255 KSILNLMDSAL
+255 QSILNLMDSTL

-277 KNIQMLPSAKVA
+277 KNIQMLPSAKIA
-289 IGSICTSLKDIYIA
+289 IGSICTSLKDMYIA

-333 LNLLMNTIWIM
+333 QELLMNTIWVM

-349 IKYTGHT
+349 IKYTGYT

-376 ARKEKKRRKKEKKEQ
+376 ARKEQKRRKKEQEEQ
-391 EKREKEKEKE
+391 EKE
-401 TGIQHSSGNTVS
+401 TGIQHSSGGTVS
-413 TKINVDIDPDII
+413 SKINVDVDPDII
-425 KQSLMDELA
+425 KQSLMDELS

-471 SEGIDSFEDFMN
+471 TDGIDSFEDFMD
-483 MLIEMGIDSDGA
+483 MLVEMGLDSDGA

-515 SLQNQIK
+515 SLQNQI
-522 EQAISSGLNIASD
+522 EAQAISSGLHIAAD
-535 IVSNTKISKEIKT
+535 VVSNTTVSTEIKA

-637 KTLSEQINA
+637 KTLNEQINA

-653 AQDAAKKKEA
+653 AQETAKEKEA
-663 DEAISKF
+663 EEAISKF

-676 EEYTGDPT
+676 EEYTSDPT

-724 KVEANASGNLLGMV
+724 KVEANASGNLLGMI

-825 RNVMKKDLDKAGN
+825 RNAMKKDLDKAGN
-838 YFNDASLF
+838 YFDDASLF

>member
-14 FNSYDFFSNKKIAAG
+14 GNSYDFFSNKKMSAG
-29 TVETEDMKK
+29 TVQTEDMKK

-57 IDVGM
+57 IDVGI

-67 TLPYTKKVETAQLR
+67 TLPYSKKVETSKLR

-87 ELEDAKSWVD
+87 ELKDAESWVN
-97 ALQSEINKVNSE
+97 ALQTEINKVNSE
-109 LAEYKDQYEEAKKQ
+109 LTEYQDQYEEAKKQ
-123 DPHSD
+123 DPHSA
-128 LTKNLKQ
+128 LTTNLKQ
-135 IIKNCKEDLNDLNTD
+135 IVKNYKEQLNDLNTEF
-150 YSKYKKIT
+150 SKYKKIT
-158 QTHPKLIKAYTKFL
+158 QTHPKLIKAYTNFY
-172 NDLIKYGGKKTITRI
+172 NDLTKYGEKKAITRVD
-187 EEFGSTEEAE
+187 EFGNVEEAE
-197 QVDLDNLDINQ
+197 KVDLDNLDINQ
-208 APGMAISG
+208 APGMEISG
-216 AITEAVTQ
+216 AITDAVTQ

-249 ETLGIA
+249 ETLGMA
-255 KSILNLMDSAL
+255 QSILNLMDSTL

-277 KNIQMLPSAKVA
+277 KNIQMLPSAKIA
-289 IGSICTSLKDIYIA
+289 IGSICTSLKDMYIA

-320 TNLPSMQEVLKDA
+320 TNLPSIQEVLKDA
-333 LNLLMNTIWIM
+333 QELLMNTIWVM

-349 IKYTGHT
+349 IKYTGYT

-376 ARKEKKRRKKEKKEQ
+376 ARKEQKRRKKEQEEQ
-391 EKREKEKEKE
+391 EKE
-401 TGIQHSSGNTVS
+401 TGIQHSSGGTVS
-413 TKINVDIDPDII
+413 SKINVDVDPDII
-425 KQSLMDELA
+425 KQSLMDELS

-471 SEGIDSFEDFMN
+471 TDGIDSFEDFMD
-483 MLIEMGIDSDGA
+483 MLVEMGLDSDGA

-515 SLQNQIK
+515 SLQNQI
-522 EQAISSGLNIASD
+522 EAQAISSGLNIAAD
-535 IVSNTKISKEIKT
+535 VVSNTTVSTEIKA

-623 EFTFKIHFELEGFN
+623 EFTFKIHFELDGFN
-637 KTLSEQINA
+637 KTLNEQINA

-653 AQDAAKKKEA
+653 AQETAKEKEA
-663 DEAISKF
+663 EEAISKF

-724 KVEANASGNLLGMV
+724 KVEANASGNLLGMIR
-738 KVIAAIN
+738 VIAAIN

-814 LYIDQDAITEQ
+814 LYIDQDAIKKQ
-825 RNVMKKDLDKAGN
+825 RNAMKKDLDKAGN
-838 YFNDASLF
+838 YFDDASLF

>member
-14 FNSYDFFSNKKIAAG
+14 GNSYDFFSNKKMSAG
-29 TVETEDMKK
+29 TVETDDMKK

-57 IDVGM
+57 IDVGI

-67 TLPYTKKVETAQLR
+67 TLPYSKKVETAKLR

-87 ELEDAKSWVD
+87 ELKNAESWVN
-97 ALQSEINKVNSE
+97 ALQTEINKVNSE
-109 LAEYKDQYEEAKKQ
+109 LTEYQDQYEEAKKQ
-123 DPHSD
+123 DPHSA
-128 LTKNLKQ
+128 LTTNLKQ
-135 IIKNCKEDLNDLNTD
+135 IVKNYKEQLNDLNIEF
-150 YSKYKKIT
+150 SKYKKIT
-158 QTHPKLIKAYTKFL
+158 QTHPKLIKAYTNFY
-172 NDLIKYGGKKTITRI
+172 NDLTKYGEKKAITKVD
-187 EEFGSTEEAE
+187 EFGNVEEAE

-208 APGMAISG
+208 APGMEISG
-216 AITEAVTQ
+216 AITDAVTQ

-237 ASNLMN
+237 TSNLMN

-249 ETLGIA
+249 ETLGMA
-255 KSILNLMDSAL
+255 QSILNLMDSTL

-277 KNIQMLPSAKVA
+277 KNIQMLPSAKIA
-289 IGSICTSLKDIYIA
+289 IGSICTSLKDMYIA

-320 TNLPSMQEVLKDA
+320 TNLPSIQEVLKDA
-333 LNLLMNTIWIM
+333 QELLMNTIWVM

-349 IKYTGHT
+349 IKYTGYT

-376 ARKEKKRRKKEKKEQ
+376 ARKEQKRRKKEQEEQ
-391 EKREKEKEKE
+391 EKE
-401 TGIQHSSGNTVS
+401 TGIQHSSGGTVS
-413 TKINVDIDPDII
+413 TKINVDVDPDII
-425 KQSLMDELA
+425 KQSLMDELS

-471 SEGIDSFEDFMN
+471 TDGIDSFEDFMD
-483 MLIEMGIDSDGA
+483 MLVEMGLDSDGA

-515 SLQNQIK
+515 SLQNQI
-522 EQAISSGLNIASD
+522 EAQAISSGLHIAAD
-535 IVSNTKISKEIKT
+535 VVSNTAVSTEIKA

-623 EFTFKIHFELEGFN
+623 EFTFKIHFELDGFN

-653 AQDAAKKKEA
+653 AQETAKKKEA
-663 DEAISKF
+663 EEAISKF

-724 KVEANASGNLLGMV
+724 KVEANASGNLLGMI

-825 RNVMKKDLDKAGN
+825 RNAMKKDLDKAGN
-838 YFNDASLF
+838 YFDDASLF